1 MEGVEIVAGKVVSE
15 RNPDMDLDEEF
26 DKMYGDTGSAQ
37 EDADLDAEFEKTYG
51 QEPSSVPAASDHS
64 APLPSKDGDEG
75 EVVQMSH
82 EKPGPRAV
90 STTGGNEE
98 KVEQIAPN
106 LFMKGDLL
114 FDSENR
120 TVKPGQFVVLSRK
133 DGTSQLLSFNG
144 ANKDGK
150 PVFEDVRGVSSL
162 GADIAGRIDI
172 GEDDFDTMLAG
183 GKAKRSRSPLE
194 QVRLGLVA
202 ETGDEEKYAPGFVGT
217 ARAVVDRMLPYA
229 GRHSRDLSM
238 EQLKHLANIHEG
250 KLDGYAGKNDDERL
264 GVAAADAGLDYIRPG
279 ETREAYSMRIRAEA
293 DEMLK
298 KRSKAK
304 ELAGAELGQTEASAF
319 DKIVKGGVESGGYAL
334 EFALPGG
341 VFGKAGQVL
350 GMGRK
355 ALRVVSAL
363 GSAVPV
369 VAAESRSRYVENTT
383 PEYGVDEHGELERSA
398 APDSESE
405 AAYKAIGGAALDT
418 AVEIGLE
425 SATMGL
431 LRLVGK
437 PAGMALGKMTPRA
450 VKDLG
455 ERTFN
460 RFMASETGAALRS
473 INRARQDF
481 TSLTQINSPFGEL
494 MEENVQAFEKVLN
507 LDGKTSEY
515 KGFEKELK
523 DYWDRQAD
531 WDTQW
536 DIFYGLVAQ
545 LAIGAAKSTSDGLAS
560 RAATA
565 DARRDV
571 RMALARSGISEGAI
585 NSLTTK
591 QQKVLTE
598 MWRRY
603 SADPDALKDRAKN
616 LGISMR
622 AAVDELTSREG
633 IYMARSLEQRG
644 IAPEK
649 FAVQVGADGKPAFH
663 RMNRFASD
671 GKSVPMNAMVDEGH
685 GVTIVDQGDG
695 TFYVMNDQRGFTARM
710 ADGFAAAKQLA
721 DNEVMDNQRR
731 DADNEKK
738 AQYLANLAQ
747 GMYTGRDI
755 KVVPTEAALRWGL
768 ASAFKNGET
777 PFGLVDAAQVFDAD
791 GRLKQ
796 QGAGGFHTPDG
807 TVVVILDNVAS
818 PSEMERVLAHEA
830 TGHEGVE
837 SNTGRGENTVE
848 FIRNAK
854 ADGFE
859 RYKAGE
865 RARYV
870 SALVRS
876 GMGEEAANAVAD
888 EAMSTDSYQKE
899 AMARYAQGRLHR
911 PTWHERKKHEANEK
925 RRADG
930 ESVPFDQAD
939 MEVMLAK
946 AEEEG
951 RSPGGK
957 FDIGNADSG
966 VRYFETEQ
974 EAADE
979 TGDVRDEAPAQPE
992 QGAPEPAGGEAA
1004 RPVEAQPQGGEAP
1017 RHGAVEPA
1025 KTGSDVAEAPTEA
1038 PPPMRTEHDFLRVMH
1053 DNQKPVRVPVGEI
1066 ALPDTQFK
1074 EGADPKT
1081 GVVKGQELK
1090 GEYFESAENAVV
1102 VYVRKDGTKELVTGR
1117 HRFDLAKRNGKN
1129 DILARVFR
1137 EVDGYTPEDMRNLD
1151 AISNIIDEK
1160 GTEHDYIRYFDSAK
1174 PTRAE
1179 AESAGFLSRPKGRNA
1194 YELYEGATEG
1204 TRAAIDW
1211 SGSGADGLISPE
1223 QAGIIA
1229 KAAPRDAHPRNGA
1242 VQRILVKKA
1251 QDGLRGD
1258 RLAIV
1263 ARSLAEEAKRRKA
1276 PAADGETQLDL
1287 FTSEE
1292 DLALLA
1298 LEEKRA
1304 AKRVE
1309 KANEYGRVA
1318 SVLQTAMQKGG
1329 RLDLNKAYAREL
1341 GIKNPKDRKQLA
1353 DARQKALEK
1362 ADYWRNAVRL
1372 DEADKAALDAEL
1384 GIAPKENLE
1393 LESVTG
1399 DQIAEENRKRA
1410 EKEEIERRKAAPLKG
1425 GAGEVGQSLMDL
1437 GGAEGEDLFNRTQ
1450 RPEPVAEKSAEPA
1463 RPVKVAQA
1471 TASKAETA
1479 VFTGKDGTKEPIEGY
1494 VAPMEGDIAPKRE
1507 VVIQHDT
1514 GGEINARQKILGTVK
1529 SIGGDRVTVGYR
1541 DPWGNEQSDTFSR
1554 SEIVGVKPLPQTR
1567 ENGPVSAPKEA
1578 GATTP
1583 PRAAKPAEGRK
1594 SGDAEILKG
1603 FLTAETPAKPVAGG
1617 KMPKTPPKVKP
1628 TAEDVAKVEE
1638 GLRQNL
1644 SMLEDLAR
1652 IVDEAA
1658 PNVVKSM
1665 TDAQLAATLAD
1676 TRFNTLLDAADRELV
1691 LDEAAK
1697 RGITPPASPA
1707 TPSPKAPKTPS
1718 VRMKDEAAERKAK
1731 AALDAIDFDTPEL
1744 DGLKSK
1750 IRNGTILTEAD
1761 QRQFAEDI
1769 RKGRLR
1775 YPRFRADEIAAS
1787 TGKEHGKLW
1796 QYILSLESARMDG
1809 RRARGGSE
1817 VYGRA
1822 ASQVRR
1828 GGSEWGRV
1836 GTGSAQSPSVA
1847 YSQKYRKLDSGT
1859 ESEVFD
1865 TGDGWVVK
1873 VRQIHPLSIGDVI
1886 DELAKVVYHNYLFP
1900 GEKYVLDDIVRHEHD
1915 GYREFYLI
1923 LRQPFVTPKT
1933 ENGRIVQPTYA
1944 QIWQLMK
1951 SRPQGFTFMDLSSRP
1966 AETGEYGDYSSS
1978 DGDDGDAVPAVK
1990 KVAYNRQFVVY
2001 DFQPGRNT
2009 FIDAKT
2015 GKVRFIDPRIDIND
2029 PGAGFRYSKYGTRR
2043 KFDGEVDLD
2052 TPELGVDSTIVSGD
2066 EVRKTMPGYNRL
2078 DWSTHVDR
2086 TGYVG
2091 PRLEAQFQRLLKE
2104 RKGKGDGTVVF
2115 LAGGNGAGKS
2125 TVAAKIGNSHDF
2137 AIDSTLG
2144 NLEVAKKQIDAILAN
2159 GQTPEIHFVYR
2170 TTGQAL
2176 EGIAQRVK
2184 NGGHIVSPLSF
2195 ANSHVKSS
2203 ENLRLLSEAYG
2214 DKIHLHIYDNSVD
2227 GAPEITLKQL
2237 EAKGKPD
2244 HERIRESANYYLGHL
2259 REREEARSRSQ
2270 GGVAGGG
2277 AKGEVSKV
2285 DFDTPDF
2292 DPERFGK
2299 LVTGVGKLVDVLVES
2314 GHRDFKSLATYIYER
2329 DAEKYGRAK
2338 PVLRGIWNAVA
2349 RARGLSRVGD
2359 AEADS
2364 TFASVENPESQ
2375 ESKGDQARRIKSSD
2389 TQALILEDAKTS
2401 DGETQGL
2408 IEEELLS
2415 RGYVRNRV
2423 RMPNGTFRYR
2433 WHPKGK
2439 AVAEPLKTP
2448 VGREEAAG
2456 RGKMRPSA
2464 ETRSRAVSG
2473 ASDGATWRDAS
2484 GKERKWPGFVPP
2496 SSLAPKEG
2504 LYVAVQSGDGAV
2516 FIGKVA
2522 KVTEGGVELQP
2533 QDDEAARTFPLDAVV
2548 GVRDPAVP
2556 ARRRS
2561 VARPAGEVDF
2571 YTPGLYT
2578 GSAADYER
2586 PSLHYVGTGEGN
2598 QVYGWGLYASDRRGV
2613 AEGYANSDAK
2623 RRASTPDEMWPKYK
2637 GKFDSELEHDPVRTF
2652 ALKYVAREGSVDA
2665 AIQFLRTDD
2674 WTERADPKAR
2684 EAAEWLEKNRDD
2696 VTPPQTP
2703 SEHLYEQTWFTDRA
2717 PGDESHL
2724 LKWYEPVSEEQKA
2737 WIEEQAKKEGFV
2749 VGYSIRGEK
2758 YIAGPNVGGLAN
2770 SESGIMPEYWQTGED
2785 AYRAI
2790 GRLLGSPKAASEFLA
2805 RAGID
2810 GVKYPVDSYGK
2821 AVKDGDETGWNYV
2834 SFRDDNIRVD
2844 HKWADGEIQFDTP
2857 ELSPEGRRE
2866 HDEVVARYTNADG
2879 TKKPGWMKA
2888 PNGKPTKLTE
2898 RQWAQVRTPSFKKWF
2913 GDWERLAELYAA
2925 RDFALN
2931 SEPVAEVSGNDFQ
2944 KDPTGANTLIDRV
2957 ADYFAELGGK
2967 AESPDL
2973 GTVEL
2978 TRRGVKSSVAHG
2990 IGAKKAAAFAA
3001 VKDVIEKGVVFDRN
3015 DDWKGRGYATA
3026 AIAAPIRMGGKDYVC
3041 ELIVNRYKDRNA
3053 FYLHEVNL
3061 KEKLSDT
3068 IKTATGAV
3076 SIGEPARPVMSI
3088 IAQRLAEVNPASVS
3102 KVVDENGEPLVV
3114 WHGSEKRF
3122 SEFSNK
3128 LIGSHTD
3135 ANGHDGVGVWG
3146 RGHYFSDRKDLAE
3159 EYQRGNPDGQ
3169 TIATF
3174 LDIRNPM
3181 PKEEV
3186 LRIANEAWDYADP
3199 DGKNYYREYQRL
3211 IDESVRKNDYDGV
3224 MAKGKHATEYV
3235 AFSHNQIKSA
3245 TGNNGDFSR
3254 TKADINFDTPELDP
3268 MRRAEE
3274 VNTYARRYYERH
3286 KALRALESP
3295 TRESVMDAAEGR
3307 WQKFRRALQDK
3318 NLVIREVEE
3327 RLGVTD
3333 KRQSVYYA
3341 KDREFGLNEHQLG
3354 ELQRRRV
3361 EPIFDALAD
3370 VGVGQ
3375 EAFDLYLIARHAP
3388 YRNALVRGRNGT
3400 ENGSGMSDAD
3410 ADAVIGRFR
3419 ALGVEGELARI
3430 ADMVYDMND
3439 EALQRLV
3446 DSGRLSQ
3453 EDADGFRAAQA
3464 DYVPLRTDMEDADRD
3479 AFNTSTSGWK
3489 KNEFHAAKGRDTL
3502 ADSPL
3507 AWSIVQAERAIKAS
3521 NANVTRQAAAALVR
3535 HAEKIGKPIGEIV
3548 PAHKFNKRWAFD
3560 IGDEVWTADALKDR
3574 PDLIFFK
3581 EDGRLKAIKVDGG
3594 KNALGITFAKAVT
3607 DKDLVQFSKWFEW
3620 VPKLTR
3626 AMSAMRTQYVPTFIL
3641 RNMKADTLEAML
3653 NVFSE
3658 RGLRPGLSFGKRLL
3672 ASEWKNRKDV
3682 KDYFRTGEARGWMK
3696 EFVENGGLTGGGMA
3710 AEGFSEAAKRIQKT
3724 LRKHGGGA
3732 RGLAAAVPDAISLL
3746 NACAEYN
3753 TRLGIYTVLREEG
3766 VGVEDAIS
3774 YARDATVNFNRKGY
3788 LTPYTNAA
3796 FMFSNAAIQGM
3807 SRAFKSMGAK
3817 HGKGTLAALFMV
3829 GVIQTLLDHWLGD
3842 DDDREKKGLSNAKNM
3857 TEHDKQTS
3865 LGVPLP
3871 GGRRLKAQIR
3881 NPWALPVY
3889 LGRKTAELAIGA
3901 VSAARAAKDVASAV
3915 GGFITEP
3922 VGGNGFD
3929 SISQTWQTF
3938 APTLAD
3944 PLVQWMTGTDFK
3956 GDERLRKKW
3965 DDNLPS
3971 SWNGRRNTAA
3981 PYKWIAQGLNALSGG
3996 GEFRKGA
4003 FDTSP
4008 ENWQLL
4014 AETVLGGALTD
4025 LNRVASAVADAWDAA
4040 QGAKPDQVLRDV
4052 PFVRD
4057 TVTNMPDVSRRYYE
4071 SFDAYDADRTEFRG
4085 VKGADGRL
4093 AFAAR
4098 HPWVMDDRVKR
4109 LDKEIRE
4116 LGKMEQGLEKKGGEW
4131 VAAER
4136 TPKERLEF
4144 RRKRLAKMAEFVG
4157 IMEEKPSGR
4166 LPPDAEYR
4174 ILTQAFSE
4182 AKKEYETIQKDPLL
4196 ETKHRKSILDEM
4208 RGSNPLLVDKV
4219 RLDVEDEIKEVKK
4232 SESEL
4237 KKMREDGT
4245 PEKYLKDAEAN
4256 LQKLKDNVLK
4266 LIRENR
4272 RAE

>member
-15 RNPDMDLDEEF
+15 RNPEMDLDEEF
-26 DKMYGDTGSAQ
+26 NKMYGDTGSAQ

-51 QEPSSVPAASDHS
+51 QEPSSVPAASEDS
-64 APLPSKDGDEG
+64 TPLPSKDGDEG

-98 KVEQIAPN
+98 KVKPLRWEDGDGGEERLPDGERNQWGGN
-106 LFMKGDLL
+106 LRNEGRKVL
-114 FDSENR
+114 FR
-120 TVKPGQFVVLSRK
+120 R
-133 DGTSQLLSFNG
+133 
-144 ANKDGK
+144 NKDGK
-150 PVFEDVRGVSSL
+150 VIGYSTTSSMLVRHDDGKFAVVPTVVGGKELSQEEAVKHYAETGEHWGMADDEESAQKMAQEVHDTHMKGNQAKWNDWIHENWDKVSDEIRSDRGTAYEHEKRTAPDKTQKASAGVEYGKIALETAKGAGEGWIQGIGEGTQNVIHGGIDFVGSVLNSIGRGLGGTPTFRQVAGTDARTGKPTMWAVRRAPHKGETEDGKDERDAPRRWLDGIGDAIIDYAEGLKKRNDERFHASDEFFSNLAGDIMPIVATGGLATPTLVANGYADNYDNLYKQARESGKSHEEADRIASTGGVINAAIMGIVAKGPLKTWVGKRFGQNVARALGKSVMDGEANSMSGIVRSGTKWLFKNTVKDVGVSTVESGLLFGGQAAFNEGASEYARDEDIDPMKITMAGYEGAKSGVAMSLAMGGVQLIGQRAQYRRDVEDAAWKRTKSPRGATFNAMWFNEGTADLLKAEKDGTLKNGKRFRDLKDRSGLPSDMTAKEAEAYAKTLRSL
-162 GADIAGRIDI
+162 GFTEENLRFFRRDK
-172 GEDDFDTMLAG
+172 ENY
-183 GKAKRSRSPLE
+183 K
-194 QVRLGLVA
+194 RLGLR
-202 ETGDEEKYAPGFVGT
+202 EGDVSGVPMPDNPDVT
-217 ARAVVDRMLPYA
+217 LPP
-229 GRHSRDLSM
+229 
-238 EQLKHLANIHEG
+238 E
-250 KLDGYAGKNDDERL
+250 
-264 GVAAADAGLDYIRPG
+264 
-279 ETREAYSMRIRAEA
+279 
-293 DEMLK
+293 
-298 KRSKAK
+298 
-304 ELAGAELGQTEASAF
+304 AGASELMARE
-319 DKIVKGGVESGGYAL
+319 L
-334 EFALPGG
+334 
-341 VFGKAGQVL
+341 
-350 GMGRK
+350 
-355 ALRVVSAL
+355 
-363 GSAVPV
+363 
-369 VAAESRSRYVENTT
+369 RSRGIE
-383 PEYGVDEHGELERSA
+383 P
-398 APDSESE
+398 
-405 AAYKAIGGAALDT
+405 
-418 AVEIGLE
+418 
-425 SATMGL
+425 
-431 LRLVGK
+431 
-437 PAGMALGKMTPRA
+437 
-450 VKDLG
+450 VK
-455 ERTFN
+455 
-460 RFMASETGAALRS
+460 
-473 INRARQDF
+473 F
-481 TSLTQINSPFGEL
+481 TVPSQP
-494 MEENVQAFEKVLN
+494 
-507 LDGKTSEY
+507 
-515 KGFEKELK
+515 
-523 DYWDRQAD
+523 
-531 WDTQW
+531 
-536 DIFYGLVAQ
+536 
-545 LAIGAAKSTSDGLAS
+545 
-560 RAATA
+560 
-565 DARRDV
+565 
-571 RMALARSGISEGAI
+571 
-585 NSLTTK
+585 
-591 QQKVLTE
+591 
-598 MWRRY
+598 
-603 SADPDALKDRAKN
+603 
-616 LGISMR
+616 
-622 AAVDELTSREG
+622 
-633 IYMARSLEQRG
+633 
-644 IAPEK
+644 
-649 FAVQVGADGKPAFH
+649 GADGRPVP
-663 RMNRFASD
+663 RFTKVNVKDNYGGVNGVFNIAID
-671 GKSVPMNAMVDEGH
+671 ENAKVAIIDN
-685 GVTIVDQGDG
+685 GDG
-695 TFYVMNDQRGFTARM
+695 TYTAYDSYRNSET
-710 ADGFAAAKQLA
+710 ADSIDEAI
-721 DNEVMDNQRR
+721 E
-731 DADNEKK
+731 K
-738 AQYLANLAQ
+738 AQMLALIQQVQNSDRQ
-747 GMYTGRDI
+747 VKEQVIR
-755 KVVPTEAALRWGL
+755 TEAEKYGKWDTLYYP
-768 ASAFKNGET
+768 T
-777 PFGLVDAAQVFDAD
+777 
-791 GRLKQ
+791 
-796 QGAGGFHTPDG
+796 
-807 TVVVILDNVAS
+807 
-818 PSEMERVLAHEA
+818 ME
-830 TGHEGVE
+830 
-837 SNTGRGENTVE
+837 
-848 FIRNAK
+848 
-854 ADGFE
+854 D
-859 RYKAGE
+859 
-865 RARYV
+865 
-870 SALVRS
+870 
-876 GMGEEAANAVAD
+876 AANAVDKLIAENGGKWNGLTDTSFLRTPDKAGRDAFYVSDNRNGGKKHGVAFLILDNINGVEDIPRILGHEHVGHGGPNAEFGGSGGAVEFAENVRSKEFEAFKKDVVSGARSEVRARDMEAVNRNLGEVFAHYAAANLDREPSNLDKLVSAVNGAARKLKLRKTYSSAD
-888 EAMSTDSYQKE
+888 VKTM
-899 AMARYAQGRLHR
+899 MARWKTAGRGEGGIVEGR
-911 PTWHERKKHEANEK
+911 ADVPERFEFFPVEERKTTT
-925 RRADG
+925 
-930 ESVPFDQAD
+930 
-939 MEVMLAK
+939 EVK
-946 AEEEG
+946 
-951 RSPGGK
+951 
-957 FDIGNADSG
+957 
-966 VRYFETEQ
+966 
-974 EAADE
+974 DE
-979 TGDVRDEAPAQPE
+979 TGNVRDEAPAQPE

-1025 KTGSDVAEAPTEA
+1025 KTGSDAAEAPTEA

-1066 ALPDTQFK
+1066 TLPDTQFK

-1137 EVDGYTPEDMRNLD
+1137 EADGYTPEDMRNLD

-1160 GTEHDYIRYFDSAK
+1160 GTEHDYIRYFENAK
-1174 PTRAE
+1174 PSRAAAE
-1179 AESAGFLSRPKGRNA
+1179 AAGFLSRSKGRLA
-1194 YELYEGATEG
+1194 FELYEGATEG

-1304 AKRVE
+1304 AKRVQ

-1450 RPEPVAEKSAEPA
+1450 RQEPVAEKSAEPA

-1494 VAPMEGDIAPKRE
+1494 VAPREGDIAPKRE
-1507 VVIQHDT
+1507 VVVQHDT

-1541 DPWGNEQSDTFSR
+1541 DPWGNEQADTFSR

-1578 GATTP
+1578 EATTP

-1594 SGDAEILKG
+1594 SGDAEVLKEN
-1603 FLTAETPAKPVAGG
+1603 LTAETPAKPVDGDETSATPKPLDGYLAG
-1617 KMPKTPPKVKP
+1617 KKPIETHRITQSAAKAKPPAAEKPENTTGGGSAADAGRDARKVVG
-1628 TAEDVAKVEE
+1628 TDYTVARARELLREDVE
-1638 GLRQNL
+1638 
-1644 SMLEDLAR
+1644 AR
-1652 IVDEAA
+1652 IADAAEELGADLRVVGVDLHGSRVRGDARPDSDLDLVVEYEGDAREDDLFDALNADPIDFHGIRVDVNPIRADKTGTLAEYMARSDGYDREKLAAKPAA
-1658 PNVVKSM
+1658 PK
-1665 TDAQLAATLAD
+1665 
-1676 TRFNTLLDAADRELV
+1676 
-1691 LDEAAK
+1691 
-1697 RGITPPASPA
+1697 
-1707 TPSPKAPKTPS
+1707 PKAKAPS
-1718 VRMKDEAAERKAK
+1718 VRMKDEEAERKAK
-1731 AALDAIDFDTPEL
+1731 AALDAIDFD
-1744 DGLKSK
+1744 K
-1750 IRNGTILTEAD
+1750 
-1761 QRQFAEDI
+1761 
-1769 RKGRLR
+1769 
-1775 YPRFRADEIAAS
+1775 
-1787 TGKEHGKLW
+1787 
-1796 QYILSLESARMDG
+1796 
-1809 RRARGGSE
+1809 
-1817 VYGRA
+1817 
-1822 ASQVRR
+1822 
-1828 GGSEWGRV
+1828 
-1836 GTGSAQSPSVA
+1836 
-1847 YSQKYRKLDSGT
+1847 
-1859 ESEVFD
+1859 
-1865 TGDGWVVK
+1865 
-1873 VRQIHPLSIGDVI
+1873 
-1886 DELAKVVYHNYLFP
+1886 
-1900 GEKYVLDDIVRHEHD
+1900 
-1915 GYREFYLI
+1915 
-1923 LRQPFVTPKT
+1923 
-1933 ENGRIVQPTYA
+1933 
-1944 QIWQLMK
+1944 
-1951 SRPQGFTFMDLSSRP
+1951 
-1966 AETGEYGDYSSS
+1966 
-1978 DGDDGDAVPAVK
+1978 
-1990 KVAYNRQFVVY
+1990 
-2001 DFQPGRNT
+2001 
-2009 FIDAKT
+2009 
-2015 GKVRFIDPRIDIND
+2015 
-2029 PGAGFRYSKYGTRR
+2029 
-2043 KFDGEVDLD
+2043 
-2052 TPELGVDSTIVSGD
+2052 PELGVREKQTALSGGTSRNQNPSGN
-2066 EVRKTMPGYNRL
+2066 EYGRKWKIFRPGTRN
-2078 DWSTHVDR
+2078 VDIGAGR
-2086 TGYVG
+2086 FDKAT
-2091 PRLEAQFQRLLKE
+2091 Q
-2104 RKGKGDGTVVF
+2104 F
-2115 LAGGNGAGKS
+2115 LADIGVENIPFDPVNRDGETNRRAAESVRANPADTATVHNVLNVIDNDSVMEGIVNQAARAIKKNGSAIFTIYEGNRSGVGARTRDGYQRN
-2125 TVAAKIGNSHDF
+2125 AKARSYEPTIKKFFGSVETHGN
-2137 AIDSTLG
+2137 
-2144 NLEVAKKQIDAILAN
+2144 VILARRPKDIGPAFWAFDSSFEN
-2159 GQTPEIHFVYR
+2159 GI
-2170 TTGQAL
+2170 
-2176 EGIAQRVK
+2176 
-2184 NGGHIVSPLSF
+2184 
-2195 ANSHVKSS
+2195 
-2203 ENLRLLSEAYG
+2203 
-2214 DKIHLHIYDNSVD
+2214 
-2227 GAPEITLKQL
+2227 
-2237 EAKGKPD
+2237 
-2244 HERIRESANYYLGHL
+2244 
-2259 REREEARSRSQ
+2259 
-2270 GGVAGGG
+2270 
-2277 AKGEVSKV
+2277 

-2314 GHRDFKSLATYIYER
+2314 GHREFKALATYIYER

-2338 PVLRGIWNAVA
+2338 PVLQAIWNAVA

-2375 ESKGDQARRIKSSD
+2375 ESKEDQARRIKSSD

-2433 WHPKGK
+2433 WHPKGN

-2464 ETRSRAVSG
+2464 RTRSRAVSV

-2496 SSLAPKEG
+2496 SALLPKEG

-2548 GVRDPAVP
+2548 GVRDPAAP

-2898 RQWAQVRTPSFKKWF
+2898 RQWVQVRTPSFKKWF

-3076 SIGEPARPVMSI
+3076 SIGESARPVMSI

-3114 WHGSEKRF
+3114 YRGA
-3122 SEFSNK
+3122 EFDPLAQEPGK
-3128 LIGSHTD
+3128 GIIRPEAYFTADPEYARQYTG
-3135 ANGHDGVGVWG
+3135 NGGKVRAYYLNIRRPFDI
-3146 RGHYFSDRKDLAE
+3146 RDPECLNDLRKVYPDHE
-3159 EYQRGNPDGQ
+3159 FQRGTSGALDWAEASVVDGE
-3169 TIATF
+3169 F
-3174 LDIRNPM
+3174 L
-3181 PKEEV
+3181 EE
-3186 LRIANEAWDYADP
+3186 NFGD
-3199 DGKNYYREYQRL
+3199 K
-3211 IDESVRKNDYDGV
+3211 YDGIIYDEGGV
-3224 MAKGKHATEYV
+3224 PTDSGAKHRGVSFVPVYGGA
-3235 AFSHNQIKSA
+3235 QIKSA
-3245 TGNNGDFSR
+3245 TDNTGAFDAANP
-3254 TKADINFDTPELDP
+3254 DIRFDSPELDP

-3286 KALRALESP
+3286 KALHALESP

-3307 WQKFRRALQDK
+3307 WQKLRRALQDK

-3333 KRQSVYYA
+3333 KKQSVYYA

-4245 PEKYLKDAEAN
+4245 PEKYLKDAETN

>member
-1 MEGVEIVAGKVVSE
+1 M
-15 RNPDMDLDEEF
+15 
-26 DKMYGDTGSAQ
+26 
-37 EDADLDAEFEKTYG
+37 
-51 QEPSSVPAASDHS
+51 
-64 APLPSKDGDEG
+64 
-75 EVVQMSH
+75 
-82 EKPGPRAV
+82 
-90 STTGGNEE
+90 
-98 KVEQIAPN
+98 
-106 LFMKGDLL
+106 
-114 FDSENR
+114 
-120 TVKPGQFVVLSRK
+120 
-133 DGTSQLLSFNG
+133 
-144 ANKDGK
+144 
-150 PVFEDVRGVSSL
+150 
-162 GADIAGRIDI
+162 
-172 GEDDFDTMLAG
+172 
-183 GKAKRSRSPLE
+183 
-194 QVRLGLVA
+194 
-202 ETGDEEKYAPGFVGT
+202 
-217 ARAVVDRMLPYA
+217 
-229 GRHSRDLSM
+229 
-238 EQLKHLANIHEG
+238 
-250 KLDGYAGKNDDERL
+250 
-264 GVAAADAGLDYIRPG
+264 
-279 ETREAYSMRIRAEA
+279 
-293 DEMLK
+293 
-298 KRSKAK
+298 
-304 ELAGAELGQTEASAF
+304 
-319 DKIVKGGVESGGYAL
+319 
-334 EFALPGG
+334 
-341 VFGKAGQVL
+341 
-350 GMGRK
+350 
-355 ALRVVSAL
+355 
-363 GSAVPV
+363 
-369 VAAESRSRYVENTT
+369 
-383 PEYGVDEHGELERSA
+383 
-398 APDSESE
+398 
-405 AAYKAIGGAALDT
+405 
-418 AVEIGLE
+418 
-425 SATMGL
+425 
-431 LRLVGK
+431 
-437 PAGMALGKMTPRA
+437 
-450 VKDLG
+450 
-455 ERTFN
+455 
-460 RFMASETGAALRS
+460 
-473 INRARQDF
+473 
-481 TSLTQINSPFGEL
+481 
-494 MEENVQAFEKVLN
+494 
-507 LDGKTSEY
+507 
-515 KGFEKELK
+515 
-523 DYWDRQAD
+523 
-531 WDTQW
+531 
-536 DIFYGLVAQ
+536 
-545 LAIGAAKSTSDGLAS
+545 
-560 RAATA
+560 
-565 DARRDV
+565 
-571 RMALARSGISEGAI
+571 
-585 NSLTTK
+585 
-591 QQKVLTE
+591 
-598 MWRRY
+598 
-603 SADPDALKDRAKN
+603 
-616 LGISMR
+616 
-622 AAVDELTSREG
+622 
-633 IYMARSLEQRG
+633 
-644 IAPEK
+644 
-649 FAVQVGADGKPAFH
+649 
-663 RMNRFASD
+663 
-671 GKSVPMNAMVDEGH
+671 
-685 GVTIVDQGDG
+685 
-695 TFYVMNDQRGFTARM
+695 
-710 ADGFAAAKQLA
+710 
-721 DNEVMDNQRR
+721 
-731 DADNEKK
+731 
-738 AQYLANLAQ
+738 
-747 GMYTGRDI
+747 
-755 KVVPTEAALRWGL
+755 
-768 ASAFKNGET
+768 
-777 PFGLVDAAQVFDAD
+777 
-791 GRLKQ
+791 
-796 QGAGGFHTPDG
+796 
-807 TVVVILDNVAS
+807 
-818 PSEMERVLAHEA
+818 
-830 TGHEGVE
+830 
-837 SNTGRGENTVE
+837 
-848 FIRNAK
+848 
-854 ADGFE
+854 
-859 RYKAGE
+859 
-865 RARYV
+865 
-870 SALVRS
+870 
-876 GMGEEAANAVAD
+876 
-888 EAMSTDSYQKE
+888 
-899 AMARYAQGRLHR
+899 
-911 PTWHERKKHEANEK
+911 
-925 RRADG
+925 
-930 ESVPFDQAD
+930 
-939 MEVMLAK
+939 
-946 AEEEG
+946 
-951 RSPGGK
+951 
-957 FDIGNADSG
+957 
-966 VRYFETEQ
+966 
-974 EAADE
+974 
-979 TGDVRDEAPAQPE
+979 
-992 QGAPEPAGGEAA
+992 
-1004 RPVEAQPQGGEAP
+1004 
-1017 RHGAVEPA
+1017 
-1025 KTGSDVAEAPTEA
+1025 
-1038 PPPMRTEHDFLRVMH
+1038 
-1053 DNQKPVRVPVGEI
+1053 
-1066 ALPDTQFK
+1066 
-1074 EGADPKT
+1074 
-1081 GVVKGQELK
+1081 
-1090 GEYFESAENAVV
+1090 
-1102 VYVRKDGTKELVTGR
+1102 
-1117 HRFDLAKRNGKN
+1117 
-1129 DILARVFR
+1129 
-1137 EVDGYTPEDMRNLD
+1137 
-1151 AISNIIDEK
+1151 
-1160 GTEHDYIRYFDSAK
+1160 
-1174 PTRAE
+1174 
-1179 AESAGFLSRPKGRNA
+1179 
-1194 YELYEGATEG
+1194 
-1204 TRAAIDW
+1204 
-1211 SGSGADGLISPE
+1211 
-1223 QAGIIA
+1223 
-1229 KAAPRDAHPRNGA
+1229 
-1242 VQRILVKKA
+1242 
-1251 QDGLRGD
+1251 
-1258 RLAIV
+1258 
-1263 ARSLAEEAKRRKA
+1263 
-1276 PAADGETQLDL
+1276 
-1287 FTSEE
+1287 
-1292 DLALLA
+1292 
-1298 LEEKRA
+1298 
-1304 AKRVE
+1304 
-1309 KANEYGRVA
+1309 
-1318 SVLQTAMQKGG
+1318 
-1329 RLDLNKAYAREL
+1329 
-1341 GIKNPKDRKQLA
+1341 
-1353 DARQKALEK
+1353 
-1362 ADYWRNAVRL
+1362 RL

-1463 RPVKVAQA
+1463 RPVKGAQA

-1507 VVIQHDT
+1507 VVVQHDT

-1567 ENGPVSAPKEA
+1567 ENGPVSAPK
-1578 GATTP
+1578 GTVATTP
-1583 PRAAKPAEGRK
+1583 PRAAKPAEGRE
-1594 SGDAEILKG
+1594 S
-1603 FLTAETPAKPVAGG
+1603 
-1617 KMPKTPPKVKP
+1617 
-1628 TAEDVAKVEE
+1628 
-1638 GLRQNL
+1638 RQ
-1644 SMLEDLAR
+1644 
-1652 IVDEAA
+1652 VDEKPAPKPAA
-1658 PNVVKSM
+1658 PK
-1665 TDAQLAATLAD
+1665 
-1676 TRFNTLLDAADRELV
+1676 
-1691 LDEAAK
+1691 
-1697 RGITPPASPA
+1697 
-1707 TPSPKAPKTPS
+1707 PKAKTPS

-1761 QRQFAEDI
+1761 QRQFAEDV
-1769 RKGRLR
+1769 RKGRMR

-1847 YSQKYRKLDSGT
+1847 YSPKYKKLDSGT

-1900 GEKYVLDDIVRHEHD
+1900 DEKYVLDDIVRHEHD

-2043 KFDGEVDLD
+2043 KFDGEVDFD
-2052 TPELGVDSTIVSGD
+2052 TPELGVGSTIVSGD

-2091 PRLEAQFQRLLKE
+2091 PRLEAQFRRLLKE

-2125 TVAAKIGNSHDF
+2125 TVVAKIGNSHDF
-2137 AIDSTLG
+2137 TIDSTLG

-2195 ANSHVKSS
+2195 ANSHVKSR

-2237 EAKGKPD
+2237 EAKGKPG

-2277 AKGEVSKV
+2277 AKGEASQV
-2285 DFDTPDF
+2285 DFDTPEF
-2292 DPERFGK
+2292 DPEKFGK

-2338 PVLRGIWNAVA
+2338 PVLRNVWNQIADL
-2349 RARGLSRVGD
+2349 RGLDEVSRKD
-2359 AEADS
+2359 AERVFGIIEAQEKEAEHGADS
-2364 TFASVENPESQ
+2364 RGQHGVDAAEPAASE
-2375 ESKGDQARRIKSSD
+2375 GDQARRIKSSD

-2439 AVAEPLKTP
+2439 SVAEPLKTP
-2448 VGREEAAG
+2448 VGREEAVG

-2533 QDDEAARTFPLDAVV
+2533 QDDEAARTFPLNAVV

-2578 GSAADYER
+2578 GSATDYER

-2674 WTERADPKAR
+2674 WTERAAPKAR

-2724 LKWYEPVSEEQKA
+2724 LKWYEMDNLKPGNLLHEQLK
-2737 WIEEQAKKEGFV
+2737 WIRRQAKAEGV
-2749 VGYSIRGEK
+2749 KLPRDLGSYGMDVYET
-2758 YIAGPNVGGLAN
+2758 VAN
-2770 SESGIMPEYWQTGED
+2770 
-2785 AYRAI
+2785 A
-2790 GRLLGSPKAASEFLA
+2790 LGSPKAASEFLA

-2821 AVKDGDETGWNYV
+2821 AVKDGDEAGWNYV

-2844 HKWADGEIQFDTP
+2844 HKWTDGEIQFDTP
-2857 ELSPEGRRE
+2857 ELSPEWRRE
-2866 HDEVVARYTNADG
+2866 HGAVVARYTNADG

-2898 RQWAQVRTPSFKKWF
+2898 RQWVQVRTPSFKKWF
-2913 GDWERLAELYAA
+2913 GDWERLAELHAA

-2931 SEPVAEVSGNDFQ
+2931 GEPVAEVSGNDFQ

-3102 KVVDENGEPLVV
+3102 KVVDENGEPRVV
-3114 WHGSEKRF
+3114 YHGHVDDFTVFKPSERG
-3122 SEFSNK
+3122 K
-3128 LIGSHTD
+3128 LGKGVYLSAYKEKAGRYSRIKGKFGY
-3135 ANGHDGVGVWG
+3135 GHEKVMSLFV
-3146 RGHYFSDRKDLAE
+3146 
-3159 EYQRGNPDGQ
+3159 N
-3169 TIATF
+3169 
-3174 LDIRNPM
+3174 IRNPYVGSG
-3181 PKEEV
+3181 ERYDEG
-3186 LRIANEAWDYADP
+3186 LRNALTDN
-3199 DGKNYYREYQRL
+3199 
-3211 IDESVRKNDYDGV
+3211 SYDGIISDKNMV
-3224 MAKGKHATEYV
+3224 EIV
-3235 AFSHNQIKSA
+3235 ARNPAQVKSA
-3245 TGNNGDFSR
+3245 TDNTGAFAPANPDIMFDTPELAAESHSRSALADIAAGKPYGILHNPKYGVIRYPLGRAGKGGEGFLHIVEHRMNGGASLDDAIDVAIKVGKAAEIGEETLSRYNTHHLDSNGVRAIIAEMPDHTKVITGYEIDADEKAAANRRAAELAPPPHVSSEEVIAHLREIVSQSAAGRNGVSAADDAAYMDAVRRGDMETARRLLKAAWERSGYSPDTSYKDAHAAPSAPVEAKDFKNVEALNEARDEGWDLNLWAIAKGITGQPDDFFSERGPRLYMYDDAAGRETQAAIASAIQSIRGGNDKTRVIVYRAVPNDEKLDGLQSGGQWVSPSKTYAENHGKSRFGDGAYRIVREVVRAENLWWDGNDAREWGYDDGRQYVYRNAENGMKLATVTYDDAGNVIPLSQRFDAS
-3254 TKADINFDTPELDP
+3254 KSDINFDSPELDP

-3333 KRQSVYYA
+3333 KKQSVYYA

-3388 YRNALVRGRNGT
+3388 YRNALVRGRNGA

-3548 PAHKFNKRWAFD
+3548 PAHRFNKRWAFD
-3560 IGDEVWTADALKDR
+3560 IGGEVWTADALKDR

-3607 DKDLVQFSKWFEW
+3607 DKDVVRFNE
-3620 VPKLTR
+3620 KLNWINKIVGLL
-3626 AMSAMRTQYVPTFIL
+3626 SAMRTQFVPTFIL
-3641 RNMKADTLEAML
+3641 RNLKSDTMEVLPNMIG
-3653 NVFSE
+3653 E
-3658 RGLRPGLSFGKRLL
+3658 RGAKEAIKFMGRKLVNQFRDL
-3672 ASEWKNRKDV
+3672 KDV
-3682 KDYFRTGEARGWMK
+3682 AAYFRTGEARGWMK

-3710 AEGFSEAAKRIQKT
+3710 AEGFSEATRRIETMLKASRGGTGKKVVMSLAKVIPFLNELSEYSTRLGVYST
-3724 LRKHGGGA
+3724 LRK
-3732 RGLAAAVPDAISLL
+3732 
-3746 NACAEYN
+3746 
-3753 TRLGIYTVLREEG
+3753 EG

-3774 YARDATVNFNRKGY
+3774 YARDITVNFNRKGEW
-3788 LTPYTNAA
+3788 TPITNAS
-3796 FMFSNAAIQGM
+3796 FMFSNARLQGQ
-3807 SRAFKSMGAK
+3807 SRFLSSLRGE
-3817 HGKGTLAALFMV
+3817 HGWQVAVYGLLV
-3829 GVIQTLLDHWLGD
+3829 GVIGFYLKRLFGN
-3842 DDDREKKGLSNAKNM
+3842 DDDRERAGQSNARNISDHEKLNNIII
-3857 TEHDKQTS
+3857 
-3865 LGVPLP
+3865 PLP
-3871 GGRRLKAQIR
+3871 GGTYFKWQNRSPINTLSFIAEKSLE
-3881 NPWALPVY
+3881 ALY
-3889 LGRKTAELAIGA
+3889 GETTAEK
-3901 VSAARAAKDVASAV
+3901 AAVASIKALADESV
-3915 GGFITEP
+3915 AFFGGP
-3922 VGGNGFD
+3922 GFD
-3929 SISQTWQTF
+3929 SAQT
-3938 APTLAD
+3938 AIPTQIGRTYY
-3944 PLVQWMTGTDFK
+3944 QWKVGVDFK
-3956 GDERLRKKW
+3956 DDPRLRRKW
-3965 DDNLPS
+3965 NENLPD
-3971 SWNGRRNTAA
+3971 SWNGKANT
-3981 PYKWIAQGLNALSGG
+3981 PEPFKWFSKTLNRATGG
-3996 GEFRKGA
+3996 SQYRKGWL
-4003 FDTSP
+4003 DTSP

-4014 AETVLGGALTD
+4014 ADYLLGGVGTD
-4025 LNRVASAVADAWDAA
+4025 IGRVATTAQNMVLAA
-4040 QGAKPDQVLRDV
+4040 HGAKPDQVLRDV

-4071 SFDAYDADRTEFRG
+4071 SFDEYDADRTEFRG
-4085 VKGADGRL
+4085 VRGADGRL

-4157 IMEEKPSGR
+4157 IMEEKPSDR

-4174 ILTQAFSE
+4174 ILTQAFSD
-4182 AKKEYETIQKDPLL
+4182 AKKEYETIQKDPLV
-4196 ETKHRKSILDEM
+4196 ETKHKKSILDEM
-4208 RGSNPLLVDKV
+4208 RGSNPLLADKV
-4219 RLDVEDEIKEVKK
+4219 RWAVDAHVKAVNK
-4232 SESEL
+4232 LESEL
-4237 KKMREDGT
+4237 KAYREKGA
-4245 PEKYLKDAEAN
+4245 PEKYLKDAETN

>member
-1 MEGVEIVAGKVVSE
+1 
-15 RNPDMDLDEEF
+15 MDLDEEF

-37 EDADLDAEFEKTYG
+37 EDADLDAEFEKMYG
-51 QEPSSVPAASDHS
+51 QVPSSVPAASEDS

-98 KVEQIAPN
+98 KVKPLRWEDGDGGEECLPDGERNQWGGN
-106 LFMKGDLL
+106 LRNEGRKVL
-114 FDSENR
+114 FR
-120 TVKPGQFVVLSRK
+120 R
-133 DGTSQLLSFNG
+133 
-144 ANKDGK
+144 NKDGK
-150 PVFEDVRGVSSL
+150 VIGYSTTSSMLVRHDDGKFAVVPTVVGGKELSQEEAVKHYAETGEHWGMADDEESAQKMAQEVHDTHMKGNQAKWNDWIHENWDKVSDEIRSDRGTAYEHEKRTAPDKTQKASAGVEYGKIALETAKGAGEGWIQGIDEGTQNVIHGGIDFVGSVLNSIGRGLGGTPTFRQVSGTDARTGKPTMWAVRRAPHKGETEDGKDERDAPRRWLDGIGDAIIDYAEGLKKRNDERFHASDEFFSNLAGDIMPIVATGGLATPTLVANGYADNYDNLYKQARESGKSHEEADRIASTGGVINAAIMGVVAKGPLKTWVGKRFGQNVARALGKSVMDGEANSMSGIVRSGTKWLFKNTVKDVGVSTVESGLLFGGQAAFNEGASEYARGEDVDPMKITMAGYEGAKSGVAMSLAMGGVQLIGQRAQYRRDVEDAAWKRTKSPRGATFNAMWFNEGTADLLKAEKDGTLKNGKRFRDLKDRSGLPSDMTAKEAEAYAKTLRSL
-162 GADIAGRIDI
+162 GFTEENLRFFRRDK
-172 GEDDFDTMLAG
+172 ENY
-183 GKAKRSRSPLE
+183 K
-194 QVRLGLVA
+194 RLGLR
-202 ETGDEEKYAPGFVGT
+202 EGDVSGVPMPDNPDVT
-217 ARAVVDRMLPYA
+217 LPP
-229 GRHSRDLSM
+229 
-238 EQLKHLANIHEG
+238 E
-250 KLDGYAGKNDDERL
+250 
-264 GVAAADAGLDYIRPG
+264 
-279 ETREAYSMRIRAEA
+279 
-293 DEMLK
+293 
-298 KRSKAK
+298 
-304 ELAGAELGQTEASAF
+304 AGASELMARE
-319 DKIVKGGVESGGYAL
+319 L
-334 EFALPGG
+334 
-341 VFGKAGQVL
+341 
-350 GMGRK
+350 
-355 ALRVVSAL
+355 
-363 GSAVPV
+363 
-369 VAAESRSRYVENTT
+369 RSRGIE
-383 PEYGVDEHGELERSA
+383 P
-398 APDSESE
+398 
-405 AAYKAIGGAALDT
+405 
-418 AVEIGLE
+418 
-425 SATMGL
+425 
-431 LRLVGK
+431 
-437 PAGMALGKMTPRA
+437 
-450 VKDLG
+450 VK
-455 ERTFN
+455 
-460 RFMASETGAALRS
+460 
-473 INRARQDF
+473 F
-481 TSLTQINSPFGEL
+481 TVPSQP
-494 MEENVQAFEKVLN
+494 
-507 LDGKTSEY
+507 
-515 KGFEKELK
+515 
-523 DYWDRQAD
+523 
-531 WDTQW
+531 
-536 DIFYGLVAQ
+536 
-545 LAIGAAKSTSDGLAS
+545 
-560 RAATA
+560 
-565 DARRDV
+565 
-571 RMALARSGISEGAI
+571 
-585 NSLTTK
+585 
-591 QQKVLTE
+591 
-598 MWRRY
+598 
-603 SADPDALKDRAKN
+603 
-616 LGISMR
+616 
-622 AAVDELTSREG
+622 
-633 IYMARSLEQRG
+633 
-644 IAPEK
+644 
-649 FAVQVGADGKPAFH
+649 GADGRPVP
-663 RMNRFASD
+663 RFTKVNVKDNYGGVNGVFNIAID
-671 GKSVPMNAMVDEGH
+671 ENAKVAIIDN
-685 GVTIVDQGDG
+685 GDG
-695 TFYVMNDQRGFTARM
+695 TYTAYDSYRNSET
-710 ADGFAAAKQLA
+710 ADSIDEAI
-721 DNEVMDNQRR
+721 E
-731 DADNEKK
+731 K
-738 AQYLANLAQ
+738 AQMLALIQQVQNSDRQ
-747 GMYTGRDI
+747 VKEQVIR
-755 KVVPTEAALRWGL
+755 TEAEKYGKWDTLYYP
-768 ASAFKNGET
+768 T
-777 PFGLVDAAQVFDAD
+777 
-791 GRLKQ
+791 
-796 QGAGGFHTPDG
+796 
-807 TVVVILDNVAS
+807 
-818 PSEMERVLAHEA
+818 ME
-830 TGHEGVE
+830 
-837 SNTGRGENTVE
+837 
-848 FIRNAK
+848 
-854 ADGFE
+854 D
-859 RYKAGE
+859 
-865 RARYV
+865 
-870 SALVRS
+870 
-876 GMGEEAANAVAD
+876 AANAVDKLIAENGGKWNGLTDTSFLRTPDKAGRDAFYVSDNRNGGKKHGVAFLILDNINGVEDIPRILGHEHVGHGGPNAEFGGSGGAVEFAENIRSKEFEAFKKDVVAGARSEVRARDMEAVNRNLGEVFAHYAAANLDSEPSNLDKLVSAVNGAARKLKLRKTYSSAD
-888 EAMSTDSYQKE
+888 VKTM
-899 AMARYAQGRLHR
+899 MARWKTAGRGEGGIVEGR
-911 PTWHERKKHEANEK
+911 ADVPERFEFFPVEERKTTT
-925 RRADG
+925 
-930 ESVPFDQAD
+930 
-939 MEVMLAK
+939 EVK
-946 AEEEG
+946 
-951 RSPGGK
+951 
-957 FDIGNADSG
+957 
-966 VRYFETEQ
+966 
-974 EAADE
+974 DE

-1025 KTGSDVAEAPTEA
+1025 KTGSDAAEAPTEA

-1137 EVDGYTPEDMRNLD
+1137 ESDGYTPEDMRNLD

-1229 KAAPRDAHPRNGA
+1229 KAAPRNAHPRNGA

-1263 ARSLAEEAKRRKA
+1263 ARSLAEEAKRRKT

-1372 DEADKAALDAEL
+1372 DEADKEALDAEL

-1463 RPVKVAQA
+1463 RPVKGAQA
-1471 TASKAETA
+1471 TAPKAEAAEKPAPAMPTPETTTLLETEKERYIAFQGAHNAFDKVFREAKGDLSASSVQPFVEELKA
-1479 VFTGKDGTKEPIEGY
+1479 VIAASPTKELQRR
-1494 VAPMEGDIAPKRE
+1494 DKSLKR
-1507 VVIQHDT
+1507 IDT
-1514 GGEINARQKILGTVK
+1514 GREEDSYHHVRQMIAEELK
-1529 SIGGDRVTVGYR
+1529 R
-1541 DPWGNEQSDTFSR
+1541 
-1554 SEIVGVKPLPQTR
+1554 R

-1578 GATTP
+1578 EATTP

-1594 SGDAEILKG
+1594 SGDTAVVKES
-1603 FLTAETPAKPVAGG
+1603 LTTETTTKPVGSG
-1617 KMPKTPPKVKP
+1617 KTP
-1628 TAEDVAKVEE
+1628 E
-1638 GLRQNL
+1638 
-1644 SMLEDLAR
+1644 
-1652 IVDEAA
+1652 
-1658 PNVVKSM
+1658 
-1665 TDAQLAATLAD
+1665 
-1676 TRFNTLLDAADRELV
+1676 
-1691 LDEAAK
+1691 
-1697 RGITPPASPA
+1697 
-1707 TPSPKAPKTPS
+1707 
-1718 VRMKDEAAERKAK
+1718 
-1731 AALDAIDFDTPEL
+1731 
-1744 DGLKSK
+1744 
-1750 IRNGTILTEAD
+1750 
-1761 QRQFAEDI
+1761 
-1769 RKGRLR
+1769 
-1775 YPRFRADEIAAS
+1775 
-1787 TGKEHGKLW
+1787 
-1796 QYILSLESARMDG
+1796 
-1809 RRARGGSE
+1809 
-1817 VYGRA
+1817 
-1822 ASQVRR
+1822 
-1828 GGSEWGRV
+1828 
-1836 GTGSAQSPSVA
+1836 
-1847 YSQKYRKLDSGT
+1847 
-1859 ESEVFD
+1859 
-1865 TGDGWVVK
+1865 
-1873 VRQIHPLSIGDVI
+1873 
-1886 DELAKVVYHNYLFP
+1886 
-1900 GEKYVLDDIVRHEHD
+1900 
-1915 GYREFYLI
+1915 
-1923 LRQPFVTPKT
+1923 
-1933 ENGRIVQPTYA
+1933 
-1944 QIWQLMK
+1944 
-1951 SRPQGFTFMDLSSRP
+1951 
-1966 AETGEYGDYSSS
+1966 
-1978 DGDDGDAVPAVK
+1978 
-1990 KVAYNRQFVVY
+1990 
-2001 DFQPGRNT
+2001 
-2009 FIDAKT
+2009 
-2015 GKVRFIDPRIDIND
+2015 
-2029 PGAGFRYSKYGTRR
+2029 
-2043 KFDGEVDLD
+2043 
-2052 TPELGVDSTIVSGD
+2052 DSTIVSGD

-2104 RKGKGDGTVVF
+2104 RKGKGNGTVVF

-2125 TVAAKIGNSHDF
+2125 TSVSAAELRNADF
-2137 AIDSTLG
+2137 VIDSTLG
-2144 NLEVAKKQIDAILAN
+2144 NLDVAKRQIDAILAN
-2159 GQTPEIHFVYR
+2159 GQTPVIHFVYR
-2170 TTGQAL
+2170 TPGQAL

-2195 ANSHVKSS
+2195 ANSHVKSR
-2203 ENLRLLSEAYG
+2203 ENLRLLSDAYG
-2214 DKIHLHIYDNSVD
+2214 DKIQLRIYDNSVE

-2244 HERIRESANYYLGHL
+2244 HARIRESANYFLGHL
-2259 REREEARSRSQ
+2259 RDRETAISGNK

-2277 AKGEVSKV
+2277 AKG
-2285 DFDTPDF
+2285 
-2292 DPERFGK
+2292 
-2299 LVTGVGKLVDVLVES
+2299 
-2314 GHRDFKSLATYIYER
+2314 
-2329 DAEKYGRAK
+2329 
-2338 PVLRGIWNAVA
+2338 
-2349 RARGLSRVGD
+2349 ARGQVDGAVPAS
-2359 AEADS
+2359 EADR
-2364 TFASVENPESQ
+2364 
-2375 ESKGDQARRIKSSD
+2375 QAEPS
-2389 TQALILEDAKTS
+2389 
-2401 DGETQGL
+2401 
-2408 IEEELLS
+2408 
-2415 RGYVRNRV
+2415 
-2423 RMPNGTFRYR
+2423 
-2433 WHPKGK
+2433 PK
-2439 AVAEPLKTP
+2439 PLKTP

-2674 WTERADPKAR
+2674 WTERAAPKAR

-2724 LKWYEPVSEEQKA
+2724 LKWYGKVTASQKKWIKAQAEREGLDVSNII
-2737 WIEEQAKKEGFV
+2737 WD
-2749 VGYSIRGEK
+2749 
-2758 YIAGPNVGGLAN
+2758 GGKIDGAMLYNYLATP
-2770 SESGIMPEYWQTGED
+2770 SY
-2785 AYRAI
+2785 
-2790 GRLLGSPKAASEFLA
+2790 LGSPKAASEFLA

-2821 AVKDGDETGWNYV
+2821 ALKDGDEAGWNYV

-2944 KDPTGANTLIDRV
+2944 KDPAGANTLIDRV
-2957 ADYFAELGGK
+2957 ADYFAGLGGK

-3015 DDWKGRGYATA
+3015 GDWKGRGYATA

-3076 SIGEPARPVMSI
+3076 SIGESARPVMSI

-3114 WHGSEKRF
+3114 WHGTNKKF
-3122 SEFSNK
+3122 SIFDKDRQGYDPGFFFAENATRPKEGWTKEYAEYYGGNLMPAFLRNATK
-3128 LIGSHTD
+3128 M
-3135 ANGHDGVGVWG
+3135 G
-3146 RGHYFSDRKDLAE
+3146 RGEWRVE
-3159 EYQRGNPDGQ
+3159 N
-3169 TIATF
+3169 
-3174 LDIRNPM
+3174 
-3181 PKEEV
+3181 
-3186 LRIANEAWDYADP
+3186 AND
-3199 DGKNYYREYQRL
+3199 
-3211 IDESVRKNDYDGV
+3211 
-3224 MAKGKHATEYV
+3224 
-3235 AFSHNQIKSA
+3235 IKSA
-3245 TGNNGDFSR
+3245 TDNNGDFSR
-3254 TKADINFDTPELDP
+3254 TNPDINFDTPELNAKQERKSKIKLSVGGISLDNLRKLFDKLNDEAVGARLADAIFAAAKRAGIVAAVDVLPPSDQLRGNGKRPYGMSFRGYVKYDMGYMNSGRFSDGDKASTILHELIHGLTSYAISAVHGDIQGEVPKRLKVNEELVAAVKDLEAIFEEVRSKFSVARETAYAMSDIHEFLAEYSNPAVRRELEKHSIWRRIIDGIKRVLRATLDFFVDPGSKAGEVAGDEQVNGAMATGEVLDRFLENFDKRAFDRTMAFDKNRPRGDKFWDFPLEQYEAHAKMNSEVLFDSPELDP

-3286 KALRALESP
+3286 KALHALERP

-3307 WQKFRRALQDK
+3307 WQKLRRALQDK

-3333 KRQSVYYA
+3333 KKQSVYYA

-3521 NANVTRQAAAALVR
+3521 NANVTRQVAAALVR

-3548 PAHKFNKRWAFD
+3548 PAHRFNKRWAFD

-3574 PDLIFFK
+3574 PDIIFFK

-3607 DKDLVQFSKWFEW
+3607 DKDVVRFNE
-3620 VPKLTR
+3620 KLNWINKIVGLL
-3626 AMSAMRTQYVPTFIL
+3626 SAMRTQFVPTFIL
-3641 RNMKADTLEAML
+3641 RNLKSDTMEVLPNMIG
-3653 NVFSE
+3653 E
-3658 RGLRPGLSFGKRLL
+3658 RGAKEAIKFMGRKLVNQFRDL
-3672 ASEWKNRKDV
+3672 KDV
-3682 KDYFRTGEARGWMK
+3682 AAYFRTGEARGWMK

-3710 AEGFSEAAKRIQKT
+3710 AEGFSEATRRIETMLKASRGGTGKKVVMSLAKVIPFLNELSEYSTRLGVYST
-3724 LRKHGGGA
+3724 LRK
-3732 RGLAAAVPDAISLL
+3732 
-3746 NACAEYN
+3746 
-3753 TRLGIYTVLREEG
+3753 EG

-3774 YARDATVNFNRKGY
+3774 YARDITVNFNRKGEW
-3788 LTPYTNAA
+3788 TPITNAS
-3796 FMFSNAAIQGM
+3796 FMFSNARLQGQ
-3807 SRAFKSMGAK
+3807 SRFLSSLRGE
-3817 HGKGTLAALFMV
+3817 HGWQVAVYGLLV
-3829 GVIQTLLDHWLGD
+3829 GVIGFYLKRLFGN
-3842 DDDREKKGLSNAKNM
+3842 DDDRERAGQSNARNISDHEKLNNIII
-3857 TEHDKQTS
+3857 
-3865 LGVPLP
+3865 PLP
-3871 GGRRLKAQIR
+3871 GGTYFKWQNRSPINTLSFIAEKSLE
-3881 NPWALPVY
+3881 ALY
-3889 LGRKTAELAIGA
+3889 GETTAEK
-3901 VSAARAAKDVASAV
+3901 AAVASIKALADESV
-3915 GGFITEP
+3915 AFFGGP
-3922 VGGNGFD
+3922 GFD
-3929 SISQTWQTF
+3929 SAQT
-3938 APTLAD
+3938 AIPTQIGRTYY
-3944 PLVQWMTGTDFK
+3944 QWKVGVDFK
-3956 GDERLRKKW
+3956 DDPRLRRKW
-3965 DDNLPS
+3965 NENLPD
-3971 SWNGRRNTAA
+3971 SWNGKANT
-3981 PYKWIAQGLNALSGG
+3981 PEPFKWFSKTLNWATGG
-3996 GEFRKGA
+3996 SQYRKGWL
-4003 FDTSP
+4003 DTSP

-4014 AETVLGGALTD
+4014 ADYLLGGVGTD
-4025 LNRVASAVADAWDAA
+4025 IGRVATTVQNIVLAA

-4071 SFDAYDADRTEFRG
+4071 SFDEYDADRTEFRG

-4144 RRKRLAKMAEFVG
+4144 RRQRLAKMAEFVG

-4166 LPPDAEYR
+4166 LPPDAEYK
-4174 ILTQAFSE
+4174 ILTQAFSD

-4208 RGSNPLLVDKV
+4208 RGSNPLLADKV
-4219 RLDVEDEIKEVKK
+4219 RWAVDAHVKAVNK
-4232 SESEL
+4232 LESEL
-4237 KKMREDGT
+4237 KKMREYGT
-4245 PEKYLKDAEAN
+4245 PEKYLKDAETN

>member
-15 RNPDMDLDEEF
+15 RNPEMDLDEEF

-37 EDADLDAEFEKTYG
+37 EDADLDAEFEKMYG
-51 QEPSSVPAASDHS
+51 QVPSSVPAASEDS

-98 KVEQIAPN
+98 KVKPLRWEDGDGGEERLPDGERNQWGGN
-106 LFMKGDLL
+106 LRNEGRKVL
-114 FDSENR
+114 FR
-120 TVKPGQFVVLSRK
+120 R
-133 DGTSQLLSFNG
+133 
-144 ANKDGK
+144 NKDGK
-150 PVFEDVRGVSSL
+150 VIGYSTTSSMLVRHDNGKFAVVPTVVGGKELSQEEAVKHYAETGEHWGMADDEESAQKMAQEVHDTHMKGNQAKWNDWIHENWDKVSDEIRSDRGTAYEHEKRTAPDKTQKASAGVEYGKIALETAKGAGEGWIQGIGEGTQNVIHGGIDFVGSVLNSIGRGLGGTPTFRQVAGTDARTGKPTMWAVRRAPHKGETEDGKDERDAPRRWLDGIGDAIIDYAEGLKKRNDERFHASDEFFSNLAGDIMPIVATGGLATPTLVANGYADNYDNLYKQARESGKSHEEADRIASIGGVINAAIMGIVAKGPLKTWVGKRFGQNVARAIGKSVMDGEANSMSGIVRSGTKWLFKNTVKDVGVSTVESGLLFGGQAAFNEGASEYARDEDIDPMKITMAGYEGAKSGVAMSLAMGGVQLIGQRAQYRRDVEDAAWKRTKSPRGATFNAMWFNEGTADLLKAEKDGTLKNGKRFRDLKDRSGLPSDMTAKEAEAYAKTLRSL
-162 GADIAGRIDI
+162 GFTEENLRFFRRDK
-172 GEDDFDTMLAG
+172 ENY
-183 GKAKRSRSPLE
+183 K
-194 QVRLGLVA
+194 RLGLR
-202 ETGDEEKYAPGFVGT
+202 EGDVSGVPMPDNPDVT
-217 ARAVVDRMLPYA
+217 LPP
-229 GRHSRDLSM
+229 
-238 EQLKHLANIHEG
+238 E
-250 KLDGYAGKNDDERL
+250 
-264 GVAAADAGLDYIRPG
+264 
-279 ETREAYSMRIRAEA
+279 
-293 DEMLK
+293 
-298 KRSKAK
+298 
-304 ELAGAELGQTEASAF
+304 AGASELMARE
-319 DKIVKGGVESGGYAL
+319 L
-334 EFALPGG
+334 
-341 VFGKAGQVL
+341 
-350 GMGRK
+350 
-355 ALRVVSAL
+355 
-363 GSAVPV
+363 
-369 VAAESRSRYVENTT
+369 RSRGIE
-383 PEYGVDEHGELERSA
+383 P
-398 APDSESE
+398 
-405 AAYKAIGGAALDT
+405 
-418 AVEIGLE
+418 
-425 SATMGL
+425 
-431 LRLVGK
+431 
-437 PAGMALGKMTPRA
+437 
-450 VKDLG
+450 VK
-455 ERTFN
+455 
-460 RFMASETGAALRS
+460 
-473 INRARQDF
+473 F
-481 TSLTQINSPFGEL
+481 TVPSQP
-494 MEENVQAFEKVLN
+494 
-507 LDGKTSEY
+507 
-515 KGFEKELK
+515 
-523 DYWDRQAD
+523 
-531 WDTQW
+531 
-536 DIFYGLVAQ
+536 
-545 LAIGAAKSTSDGLAS
+545 
-560 RAATA
+560 
-565 DARRDV
+565 
-571 RMALARSGISEGAI
+571 
-585 NSLTTK
+585 
-591 QQKVLTE
+591 
-598 MWRRY
+598 
-603 SADPDALKDRAKN
+603 
-616 LGISMR
+616 
-622 AAVDELTSREG
+622 
-633 IYMARSLEQRG
+633 
-644 IAPEK
+644 
-649 FAVQVGADGKPAFH
+649 GADGRPVP
-663 RMNRFASD
+663 RFTKVNVKDNYGGVNGVFNIAID
-671 GKSVPMNAMVDEGH
+671 ENAKVAIIDN
-685 GVTIVDQGDG
+685 GDG
-695 TFYVMNDQRGFTARM
+695 TYTAYDSYRNSET
-710 ADGFAAAKQLA
+710 ADSIDEAI
-721 DNEVMDNQRR
+721 E
-731 DADNEKK
+731 K
-738 AQYLANLAQ
+738 AQMLALIQQVQNSDRQ
-747 GMYTGRDI
+747 VKEQVIR
-755 KVVPTEAALRWGL
+755 TEAEKYGKWDTLYYP
-768 ASAFKNGET
+768 T
-777 PFGLVDAAQVFDAD
+777 
-791 GRLKQ
+791 
-796 QGAGGFHTPDG
+796 
-807 TVVVILDNVAS
+807 
-818 PSEMERVLAHEA
+818 ME
-830 TGHEGVE
+830 
-837 SNTGRGENTVE
+837 
-848 FIRNAK
+848 
-854 ADGFE
+854 D
-859 RYKAGE
+859 
-865 RARYV
+865 
-870 SALVRS
+870 
-876 GMGEEAANAVAD
+876 AANAVDKLIAENGGKWNGLTDTSFLRTPDKAGRDAFYVSDNRNGGKKHGVAFLILDNINGVEDIPRILGHEHVGHGGPNAEFGGSGGAVEFAKNVRSKEFEAFKKDVVSGARSEVRARDMEAVNRNLGEVFAHYAAANLDREPSNLDKLVSAVNGAARKLKLRKTYSSAD
-888 EAMSTDSYQKE
+888 VKTM
-899 AMARYAQGRLHR
+899 MARWKTAGRGEGGIVEGR
-911 PTWHERKKHEANEK
+911 ADVPERFEFFPVEERKTTT
-925 RRADG
+925 
-930 ESVPFDQAD
+930 
-939 MEVMLAK
+939 EVK
-946 AEEEG
+946 
-951 RSPGGK
+951 
-957 FDIGNADSG
+957 
-966 VRYFETEQ
+966 
-974 EAADE
+974 DE
-979 TGDVRDEAPAQPE
+979 TGNVRDEAPAQPE

-1025 KTGSDVAEAPTEA
+1025 KTGSDAAEAPTEA

-1066 ALPDTQFK
+1066 TLPDTQFK

-1137 EVDGYTPEDMRNLD
+1137 EADGYTPEDMRNLD

-1160 GTEHDYIRYFDSAK
+1160 GTEHDYIRYFENAK
-1174 PTRAE
+1174 PSRAAAE
-1179 AESAGFLSRPKGRNA
+1179 AAGFLSRSKGRLA
-1194 YELYEGATEG
+1194 FELYEGATEG

-1463 RPVKVAQA
+1463 RPVKGAQA

-1507 VVIQHDT
+1507 VVVQHDT

-1541 DPWGNEQSDTFSR
+1541 DPWGNEQADTFRR

-1583 PRAAKPAEGRK
+1583 PKAEKPAEGRE
-1594 SGDAEILKG
+1594 SGDAEVLKEN
-1603 FLTAETPAKPVAGG
+1603 LTAETPAKPVDGDETSATPKPLDGYLAG
-1617 KMPKTPPKVKP
+1617 KKPIETHRIPQSAAKAKPPAAEKPENTTGGGSAADAGRDARKVVG
-1628 TAEDVAKVEE
+1628 TDYTVARARELLREDVE
-1638 GLRQNL
+1638 
-1644 SMLEDLAR
+1644 AR
-1652 IVDEAA
+1652 IADAAEELGADLRVVGVDLHGSRVRGDARPDSDLDLVVEYEGDAREDDLFDALNADPIDFHGIRVDVNPIRADKTGTLAEYMARSDGYDREKLAAKPAA
-1658 PNVVKSM
+1658 PK
-1665 TDAQLAATLAD
+1665 
-1676 TRFNTLLDAADRELV
+1676 
-1691 LDEAAK
+1691 
-1697 RGITPPASPA
+1697 
-1707 TPSPKAPKTPS
+1707 PKAKAPS
-1718 VRMKDEAAERKAK
+1718 VRMKDEEAERKAK
-1731 AALDAIDFDTPEL
+1731 AALDAIDFD
-1744 DGLKSK
+1744 K
-1750 IRNGTILTEAD
+1750 
-1761 QRQFAEDI
+1761 
-1769 RKGRLR
+1769 
-1775 YPRFRADEIAAS
+1775 
-1787 TGKEHGKLW
+1787 
-1796 QYILSLESARMDG
+1796 
-1809 RRARGGSE
+1809 
-1817 VYGRA
+1817 
-1822 ASQVRR
+1822 
-1828 GGSEWGRV
+1828 
-1836 GTGSAQSPSVA
+1836 
-1847 YSQKYRKLDSGT
+1847 
-1859 ESEVFD
+1859 
-1865 TGDGWVVK
+1865 
-1873 VRQIHPLSIGDVI
+1873 
-1886 DELAKVVYHNYLFP
+1886 
-1900 GEKYVLDDIVRHEHD
+1900 
-1915 GYREFYLI
+1915 
-1923 LRQPFVTPKT
+1923 
-1933 ENGRIVQPTYA
+1933 
-1944 QIWQLMK
+1944 
-1951 SRPQGFTFMDLSSRP
+1951 
-1966 AETGEYGDYSSS
+1966 
-1978 DGDDGDAVPAVK
+1978 
-1990 KVAYNRQFVVY
+1990 
-2001 DFQPGRNT
+2001 
-2009 FIDAKT
+2009 
-2015 GKVRFIDPRIDIND
+2015 
-2029 PGAGFRYSKYGTRR
+2029 
-2043 KFDGEVDLD
+2043 
-2052 TPELGVDSTIVSGD
+2052 PELGVREKQTALSGGTSRNQNPSGN
-2066 EVRKTMPGYNRL
+2066 EYGRKWKIFRPGTRN
-2078 DWSTHVDR
+2078 VDIGAGR
-2086 TGYVG
+2086 FDKAT
-2091 PRLEAQFQRLLKE
+2091 Q
-2104 RKGKGDGTVVF
+2104 F
-2115 LAGGNGAGKS
+2115 LADIGVENIPFDPVNRDGETNRRAAESVRANPADTATVHNVLNVIDNDSVMEGIVNQAARAIKKNGSAIFTIYEGNRSGVGARTRDGYQRN
-2125 TVAAKIGNSHDF
+2125 AKARSYEPTIKKFFGSVETHGN
-2137 AIDSTLG
+2137 
-2144 NLEVAKKQIDAILAN
+2144 VILARRPKDIGPAFWAFDSSFEN
-2159 GQTPEIHFVYR
+2159 GI
-2170 TTGQAL
+2170 
-2176 EGIAQRVK
+2176 
-2184 NGGHIVSPLSF
+2184 N
-2195 ANSHVKSS
+2195 
-2203 ENLRLLSEAYG
+2203 
-2214 DKIHLHIYDNSVD
+2214 
-2227 GAPEITLKQL
+2227 
-2237 EAKGKPD
+2237 
-2244 HERIRESANYYLGHL
+2244 
-2259 REREEARSRSQ
+2259 
-2270 GGVAGGG
+2270 
-2277 AKGEVSKV
+2277 
-2285 DFDTPDF
+2285 FDTPDF

-2314 GHRDFKSLATYIYER
+2314 GHREFKALATYIYER

-2338 PVLRGIWNAVA
+2338 PVLQGIWNAVA

-2375 ESKGDQARRIKSSD
+2375 ESKEDQARRIKSSD

-2433 WHPKGK
+2433 WHPKGN

-2464 ETRSRAVSG
+2464 RTRSRAVSV

-2516 FIGKVA
+2516 LIGKVA

-2674 WTERADPKAR
+2674 WTERAAPKAR

-2717 PGDESHL
+2717 PRDESHL

-2758 YIAGPNVGGLAN
+2758 YIAGPNVGGLAT
-2770 SESGIMPEYWQTGED
+2770 SESGIIPEYWQTGED

-2790 GRLLGSPKAASEFLA
+2790 GRLLGSPKSASEFLA

-2821 AVKDGDETGWNYV
+2821 AVKDGDEAGWNYV

-2898 RQWAQVRTPSFKKWF
+2898 RQWVQVRTPSFKKWF
-2913 GDWERLAELYAA
+2913 GDWER
-2925 RDFALN
+2925 
-2931 SEPVAEVSGNDFQ
+2931 
-2944 KDPTGANTLIDRV
+2944 GAV
-2957 ADYFAELGGK
+2957 ADAILGDADIASDGALLKMEAKAQRAEAKRIYDALKAGG
-2967 AESPDL
+2967 P
-2973 GTVEL
+2973 VETADGRSVHFL
-2978 TRRGVKSSVAHG
+2978 TRGFKEIKSHSADPHTLAIVPILKEVVASARY
-2990 IGAKKAAAFAA
+2990 IGEG
-3001 VKDVIEKGVVFDRN
+3001 DVA
-3015 DDWKGRGYATA
+3015 ATA
-3026 AIAAPIRMGGKDYVC
+3026 ANKDVKAYH
-3041 ELIVNRYKDRNA
+3041 IYARR
-3053 FYLHEVNL
+3053 VNL
-3061 KEKLSDT
+3061 GDGSMVARIVIREDKNGNQFYDEESTSIENVKEIQGQGSREPN
-3068 IKTATGAV
+3068 TGSGPESPYAPH
-3076 SIGEPARPVMSI
+3076 S
-3088 IAQRLAEVNPASVS
+3088 LAEFFGGINPDSVS

-3114 WHGSEKRF
+3114 YHGSPH
-3122 SEFSNK
+3122 EFSVFDRRRIRNNTRNMRGFFFTTNRDTSGYYGK
-3128 LIGSHTD
+3128 EMPCFLNVRRPLVETRGEGGEETIQAALKDGSI
-3135 ANGHDGVGVWG
+3135 ARHDGTIAYAGEDIKSNPYLN
-3146 RGHYFSDRKDLAE
+3146 RGLAE
-3159 EYQRGNPDGQ
+3159 DGIIEIVVPNP
-3169 TIATF
+3169 T
-3174 LDIRNPM
+3174 
-3181 PKEEV
+3181 
-3186 LRIANEAWDYADP
+3186 
-3199 DGKNYYREYQRL
+3199 
-3211 IDESVRKNDYDGV
+3211 
-3224 MAKGKHATEYV
+3224 
-3235 AFSHNQIKSA
+3235 QIKSA
-3245 TGNNGDFSR
+3245 TDNTGAFDAANP
-3254 TKADINFDTPELDP
+3254 DIRFDSPELDP

-3333 KRQSVYYA
+3333 KKQSVYYA

-3388 YRNALVRGRNGT
+3388 YRNALVRGRTGA

-3521 NANVTRQAAAALVR
+3521 NANVTRQVAAALVR

-3594 KNALGITFAKAVT
+3594 KNALGITFAKAIT

-3817 HGKGTLAALFMV
+3817 YGKGTLAALFMV

-3889 LGRKTAELAIGA
+3889 LGRKTAELVIGA

-4174 ILTQAFSE
+4174 ILTQAFSD

-4196 ETKHRKSILDEM
+4196 DKKHKKSILDEM

-4245 PEKYLKDAEAN
+4245 PEKYLKDAETN

>member
-1 MEGVEIVAGKVVSE
+1 
-15 RNPDMDLDEEF
+15 MDLDEEF

-37 EDADLDAEFEKTYG
+37 EDADLDAEFEKMYG
-51 QEPSSVPAASDHS
+51 QVPSSVPAASDHS

-144 ANKDGK
+144 ANKNGK

-298 KRSKAK
+298 NRSKAK
-304 ELAGAELGQTEASAF
+304 ERAGAELGQTEASAF

-571 RMALARSGISEGAI
+571 RMALARSGISERAI

-633 IYMARSLEQRG
+633 IDMARSLEQRA

-649 FAVQVGADGKPAFH
+649 FAVQAGVDGKPAFH
-663 RMNRFASD
+663 RMNRVASD

-738 AQYLANLAQ
+738 AKYLANLAQ

-854 ADGFE
+854 ADEFE

-911 PTWHERKKHEANEK
+911 PTWYERKKHEANEK

-979 TGDVRDEAPAQPE
+979 TGNVRDEAPAQPE
-992 QGAPEPAGGEAA
+992 QGATEPAGGEAA

-1017 RHGAVEPA
+1017 RHGAVEPS
-1025 KTGSDVAEAPTEA
+1025 KTGSDAAEAPTEA

-1137 EVDGYTPEDMRNLD
+1137 EADGYTPEDMRNLD

-1194 YELYEGATEG
+1194 YELFEGATEG

-1507 VVIQHDT
+1507 VVVQHDT

-1554 SEIVGVKPLPQTR
+1554 SEIVGVKPLPQMR

-1603 FLTAETPAKPVAGG
+1603 VLTAETPAKPVAGG

-1707 TPSPKAPKTPS
+1707 APAPKAPKTPS

-1761 QRQFAEDI
+1761 QRQFAEDV

-2043 KFDGEVDLD
+2043 KFDGEVDFD
-2052 TPELGVDSTIVSGD
+2052 TPELGVGSTIVSGD

-2091 PRLEAQFQRLLKE
+2091 PRLEAQFRHLLKT

-2137 AIDSTLG
+2137 TIDSTLG

-2195 ANSHVKSS
+2195 ANSHVKSR

-2277 AKGEVSKV
+2277 AKGEASQV

-2338 PVLRGIWNAVA
+2338 PVLQDIWNAVA

-2415 RGYVRNRV
+2415 RGHVRNRV

-2433 WHPKGK
+2433 WHPKGN

-2448 VGREEAAG
+2448 VGREEASG

-2674 WTERADPKAR
+2674 WTERAAPKAR

-2758 YIAGPNVGGLAN
+2758 YIAGPNVGGLAT

-2821 AVKDGDETGWNYV
+2821 AVKDGDEAGWNYV

-2866 HDEVVARYTNADG
+2866 HDAVVARYTNADG

-2898 RQWAQVRTPSFKKWF
+2898 RQWVQVRTPSFKKWF

-2957 ADYFAELGGK
+2957 ADYFAGLGGK

-3254 TKADINFDTPELDP
+3254 TSPDINFDSPELDP

-3286 KALRALESP
+3286 KALHALERP
-3295 TRESVMDAAEGR
+3295 TRESVMDAAEGK

-3333 KRQSVYYA
+3333 KKQSVYYA

-3388 YRNALVRGRNGT
+3388 YRNALVRGRTGA

-3842 DDDREKKGLSNAKNM
+3842 DDDREKNGLSNAKNM

-3971 SWNGRRNTAA
+3971 SWNGKRNTSA

-4025 LNRVASAVADAWDAA
+4025 LNRVASAISDAWDAA

-4144 RRKRLAKMAEFVG
+4144 RRQRLAKMAEFVG

-4208 RGSNPLLVDKV
+4208 RGSNPLLADKV
-4219 RLDVEDEIKEVKK
+4219 RWAVEDEIKEVKK

-4245 PEKYLKDAEAN
+4245 PEKYLKDAETN

>member
-1 MEGVEIVAGKVVSE
+1 MEHDGITVFQRSIETCADPAEIARKV
-15 RNPDMDLDEEF
+15 
-26 DKMYGDTGSAQ
+26 K
-37 EDADLDAEFEKTYG
+37 
-51 QEPSSVPAASDHS
+51 
-64 APLPSKDGDEG
+64 
-75 EVVQMSH
+75 
-82 EKPGPRAV
+82 
-90 STTGGNEE
+90 
-98 KVEQIAPN
+98 
-106 LFMKGDLL
+106 
-114 FDSENR
+114 
-120 TVKPGQFVVLSRK
+120 
-133 DGTSQLLSFNG
+133 
-144 ANKDGK
+144 
-150 PVFEDVRGVSSL
+150 
-162 GADIAGRIDI
+162 
-172 GEDDFDTMLAG
+172 LAF
-183 GKAKRSRSPLE
+183 KR
-194 QVRLGLVA
+194 
-202 ETGDEEKYAPGFVGT
+202 
-217 ARAVVDRMLPYA
+217 M
-229 GRHSRDLSM
+229 
-238 EQLKHLANIHEG
+238 
-250 KLDGYAGKNDDERL
+250 
-264 GVAAADAGLDYIRPG
+264 PG
-279 ETREAYSMRIRAEA
+279 E
-293 DEMLK
+293 
-298 KRSKAK
+298 
-304 ELAGAELGQTEASAF
+304 
-319 DKIVKGGVESGGYAL
+319 
-334 EFALPGG
+334 
-341 VFGKAGQVL
+341 
-350 GMGRK
+350 
-355 ALRVVSAL
+355 
-363 GSAVPV
+363 
-369 VAAESRSRYVENTT
+369 
-383 PEYGVDEHGELERSA
+383 
-398 APDSESE
+398 
-405 AAYKAIGGAALDT
+405 
-418 AVEIGLE
+418 
-425 SATMGL
+425 
-431 LRLVGK
+431 
-437 PAGMALGKMTPRA
+437 
-450 VKDLG
+450 
-455 ERTFN
+455 
-460 RFMASETGAALRS
+460 
-473 INRARQDF
+473 
-481 TSLTQINSPFGEL
+481 
-494 MEENVQAFEKVLN
+494 
-507 LDGKTSEY
+507 
-515 KGFEKELK
+515 
-523 DYWDRQAD
+523 
-531 WDTQW
+531 
-536 DIFYGLVAQ
+536 
-545 LAIGAAKSTSDGLAS
+545 
-560 RAATA
+560 
-565 DARRDV
+565 
-571 RMALARSGISEGAI
+571 MALACFA
-585 NSLTTK
+585 
-591 QQKVLTE
+591 KVMTAELPHPIKVAV
-598 MWRRY
+598 WDAVRY
-603 SADPDALKDRAKN
+603 SH
-616 LGISMR
+616 IWWS
-622 AAVDELTSREG
+622 VDE
-633 IYMARSLEQRG
+633 
-644 IAPEK
+644 
-649 FAVQVGADGKPAFH
+649 V
-663 RMNRFASD
+663 
-671 GKSVPMNAMVDEGH
+671 
-685 GVTIVDQGDG
+685 
-695 TFYVMNDQRGFTARM
+695 
-710 ADGFAAAKQLA
+710 
-721 DNEVMDNQRR
+721 
-731 DADNEKK
+731 
-738 AQYLANLAQ
+738 
-747 GMYTGRDI
+747 
-755 KVVPTEAALRWGL
+755 
-768 ASAFKNGET
+768 
-777 PFGLVDAAQVFDAD
+777 
-791 GRLKQ
+791 
-796 QGAGGFHTPDG
+796 
-807 TVVVILDNVAS
+807 
-818 PSEMERVLAHEA
+818 
-830 TGHEGVE
+830 
-837 SNTGRGENTVE
+837 
-848 FIRNAK
+848 
-854 ADGFE
+854 
-859 RYKAGE
+859 
-865 RARYV
+865 
-870 SALVRS
+870 
-876 GMGEEAANAVAD
+876 
-888 EAMSTDSYQKE
+888 
-899 AMARYAQGRLHR
+899 
-911 PTWHERKKHEANEK
+911 
-925 RRADG
+925 
-930 ESVPFDQAD
+930 
-939 MEVMLAK
+939 
-946 AEEEG
+946 
-951 RSPGGK
+951 
-957 FDIGNADSG
+957 
-966 VRYFETEQ
+966 
-974 EAADE
+974 
-979 TGDVRDEAPAQPE
+979 
-992 QGAPEPAGGEAA
+992 
-1004 RPVEAQPQGGEAP
+1004 
-1017 RHGAVEPA
+1017 
-1025 KTGSDVAEAPTEA
+1025 
-1038 PPPMRTEHDFLRVMH
+1038 
-1053 DNQKPVRVPVGEI
+1053 
-1066 ALPDTQFK
+1066 
-1074 EGADPKT
+1074 
-1081 GVVKGQELK
+1081 
-1090 GEYFESAENAVV
+1090 
-1102 VYVRKDGTKELVTGR
+1102 
-1117 HRFDLAKRNGKN
+1117 
-1129 DILARVFR
+1129 
-1137 EVDGYTPEDMRNLD
+1137 
-1151 AISNIIDEK
+1151 
-1160 GTEHDYIRYFDSAK
+1160 
-1174 PTRAE
+1174 
-1179 AESAGFLSRPKGRNA
+1179 
-1194 YELYEGATEG
+1194 
-1204 TRAAIDW
+1204 
-1211 SGSGADGLISPE
+1211 
-1223 QAGIIA
+1223 
-1229 KAAPRDAHPRNGA
+1229 
-1242 VQRILVKKA
+1242 
-1251 QDGLRGD
+1251 LRGD

-1263 ARSLAEEAKRRKA
+1263 ARSLAEEAKRSKA

-1304 AKRVE
+1304 ARRVQ

-1318 SVLQTAMQKGG
+1318 GVLQTAMQKGG
-1329 RLDLNKAYAREL
+1329 RLDLNKAYAKKL

-1362 ADYWRNAVRL
+1362 AEYWRNAVRL

-1450 RPEPVAEKSAEPA
+1450 RQEPVAEKPAKQA
-1463 RPVKVAQA
+1463 RPVQGTQA
-1471 TASKAETA
+1471 TAPKAEAAEKPAPAMPTPETTTLLETEKERYIAFQGAHNAFDKVFREAKGDLSASSVQPFVEELKA
-1479 VFTGKDGTKEPIEGY
+1479 VIVASPTKELQRR
-1494 VAPMEGDIAPKRE
+1494 DKSLKR
-1507 VVIQHDT
+1507 IDT
-1514 GGEINARQKILGTVK
+1514 GREDDSYHHVRQMIAEELKRRG
-1529 SIGGDRVTVGYR
+1529 
-1541 DPWGNEQSDTFSR
+1541 
-1554 SEIVGVKPLPQTR
+1554 
-1567 ENGPVSAPKEA
+1567 NGPVSAPKEA

-1583 PRAAKPAEGRK
+1583 PRDAKPAEGRK
-1594 SGDAEILKG
+1594 SGDAAVLKG
-1603 FLTAETPAKPVAGG
+1603 NLTAETPAKPVAGG
-1617 KMPKTPPKVKP
+1617 KMPKTLMVGGVPIENGFHKVTVEIEENGRTIRKSVTPEEAEAMGMVMYATLETKP
-1628 TAEDVAKVEE
+1628 
-1638 GLRQNL
+1638 
-1644 SMLEDLAR
+1644 
-1652 IVDEAA
+1652 AA
-1658 PNVVKSM
+1658 P
-1665 TDAQLAATLAD
+1665 A
-1676 TRFNTLLDAADRELV
+1676 
-1691 LDEAAK
+1691 
-1697 RGITPPASPA
+1697 
-1707 TPSPKAPKTPS
+1707 PKAPKTPS

-1744 DGLKSK
+1744 G
-1750 IRNGTILTEAD
+1750 
-1761 QRQFAEDI
+1761 
-1769 RKGRLR
+1769 
-1775 YPRFRADEIAAS
+1775 
-1787 TGKEHGKLW
+1787 
-1796 QYILSLESARMDG
+1796 
-1809 RRARGGSE
+1809 
-1817 VYGRA
+1817 
-1822 ASQVRR
+1822 
-1828 GGSEWGRV
+1828 V
-1836 GTGSAQSPSVA
+1836 G
-1847 YSQKYRKLDSGT
+1847 
-1859 ESEVFD
+1859 
-1865 TGDGWVVK
+1865 
-1873 VRQIHPLSIGDVI
+1873 
-1886 DELAKVVYHNYLFP
+1886 
-1900 GEKYVLDDIVRHEHD
+1900 
-1915 GYREFYLI
+1915 
-1923 LRQPFVTPKT
+1923 
-1933 ENGRIVQPTYA
+1933 
-1944 QIWQLMK
+1944 
-1951 SRPQGFTFMDLSSRP
+1951 
-1966 AETGEYGDYSSS
+1966 
-1978 DGDDGDAVPAVK
+1978 
-1990 KVAYNRQFVVY
+1990 
-2001 DFQPGRNT
+2001 
-2009 FIDAKT
+2009 
-2015 GKVRFIDPRIDIND
+2015 
-2029 PGAGFRYSKYGTRR
+2029 
-2043 KFDGEVDLD
+2043 
-2052 TPELGVDSTIVSGD
+2052 STIVSGD

-2091 PRLEAQFQRLLKE
+2091 PRLEAQFRRLLKE

-2137 AIDSTLG
+2137 TIDSTLG

-2195 ANSHVKSS
+2195 ANSNVKSR

-2277 AKGEVSKV
+2277 AKGEASQV

-2314 GHRDFKSLATYIYER
+2314 GHRDFKALATYIYER

-2338 PVLRGIWNAVA
+2338 PVLRNVWNQIADL
-2349 RARGLSRVGD
+2349 RGLDEVSRKD
-2359 AEADS
+2359 AERVFGIIEAQDKE
-2364 TFASVENPESQ
+2364 AEDAAKVEEGLRQNLSM
-2375 ESKGDQARRIKSSD
+2375 
-2389 TQALILEDAKTS
+2389 LEDLARIVDEAAPKVVKSMTDAQLAATLADTRFDALDAADRKLVLDEAAK
-2401 DGETQGL
+2401 
-2408 IEEELLS
+2408 
-2415 RGYVRNRV
+2415 RGI
-2423 RMPNGTFRYR
+2423 
-2433 WHPKGK
+2433 
-2439 AVAEPLKTP
+2439 TP
-2448 VGREEAAG
+2448 PAGREEAAG
-2456 RGKMRPSA
+2456 RGKTRPNA
-2464 ETRSRAVSG
+2464 GTRSRAVSG

-2504 LYVAVQSGDGAV
+2504 LYVAVQSGDGDV

-2533 QDDEAARTFPLDAVV
+2533 QDDEAARTFPLGAVV

-2561 VARPAGEVDF
+2561 VARSAGEVDF

-2598 QVYGWGLYASDRRGV
+2598 QVYGWGLYASTGRGV
-2613 AEGYANSDAK
+2613 AESYARADRDRKRGRRTTLKSDVLF
-2623 RRASTPDEMWPKYK
+2623 D
-2637 GKFDSELEHDPVRTF
+2637 GKPARDDADILEKHLGVIAQIED
-2652 ALKYVAREGSVDA
+2652 YGSVDA
-2665 AIQFLRTDD
+2665 VIKNYEFFDSHGKLRDG
-2674 WTERADPKAR
+2674 ERKDY
-2684 EAAEWLEKNRDD
+2684 EWLKANRDRISVREVSD
-2696 VTPPQTP
+2696 VPQ
-2703 SEHLYEQTWFTDRA
+2703 HIYEQTWFTDRA
-2717 PGDESHL
+2717 PDDESHL
-2724 LKWYEPVSEEQKA
+2724 LKWYEMDNLKPGNLLHEQLK
-2737 WIEEQAKKEGFV
+2737 WIRRQAKAEGV
-2749 VGYSIRGEK
+2749 KLPRDLGSYGMDVYET
-2758 YIAGPNVGGLAN
+2758 VAN
-2770 SESGIMPEYWQTGED
+2770 
-2785 AYRAI
+2785 A
-2790 GRLLGSPKAASEFLA
+2790 LGSPKAASEFLA

-2821 AVKDGDETGWNYV
+2821 AVKDGDEAGWNYV

-2844 HKWADGEIQFDTP
+2844 HKWTDGEIQFDTP

-2866 HDEVVARYTNADG
+2866 HDAVVARYTNADG

-2898 RQWAQVRTPSFKKWF
+2898 RQWVQVRTPSFKKWF
-2913 GDWERLAELYAA
+2913 GDWERLAELHAA
-2925 RDFALN
+2925 RGFALN
-2931 SEPVAEVSGNDFQ
+2931 GEPVAEVSGNDFQ

-3041 ELIVNRYKDRNA
+3041 ELIVNRYRDRNA

-3076 SIGEPARPVMSI
+3076 SIGEPARPVRSI
-3088 IAQRLAEVNPASVS
+3088 IAQRLSEVNPSAVS

-3114 WHGSEKRF
+3114 YHGTNATEDAETWNARTRTYDTEHRKFTVFRRDAAGGRNAGHFF
-3122 SEFSNK
+3122 SDSADVA
-3128 LIGSHTD
+3128 GSMGGELYAVHLAMSSPLVVDAQGRTWGAIPFEGGLKD
-3135 ANGHDGVGVWG
+3135 ANEVAAYAEAHGHDGLILRNV
-3146 RGHYFSDRKDLAE
+3146 R
-3159 EYQRGNPDGQ
+3159 DGAGIGEMEQ
-3169 TIATF
+3169 SAT
-3174 LDIRNPM
+3174 
-3181 PKEEV
+3181 
-3186 LRIANEAWDYADP
+3186 DYVVF
-3199 DGKNYYREYQRL
+3199 GSR
-3211 IDESVRKNDYDGV
+3211 
-3224 MAKGKHATEYV
+3224 
-3235 AFSHNQIKSA
+3235 QIKSA
-3245 TGNNGDFSR
+3245 TDNNGDFSR
-3254 TKADINFDTPELDP
+3254 TNPDIDFDTPELDP

-3286 KALRALESP
+3286 KALHALERP

-3307 WQKFRRALQDK
+3307 WQKLRRALQDK

-3333 KRQSVYYA
+3333 KKQSVYYA

-3388 YRNALVRGRNGT
+3388 YRNALVRGRNGA

-3548 PAHKFNKRWAFD
+3548 PAHRFNKRWAFD
-3560 IGDEVWTADALKDR
+3560 IGGEVWTADALKDR
-3574 PDLIFFK
+3574 PDIIFFK

-3594 KNALGITFAKAVT
+3594 KNALGVTFAKAVT

-3620 VPKLTR
+3620 VPKTTR

-3732 RGLAAAVPDAISLL
+3732 RRLAAAVPDAISLL

-3753 TRLGIYTVLREEG
+3753 TRLGIYAVLREEG

-3817 HGKGTLAALFMV
+3817 YGKGTLAALFMV

-3857 TEHDKQTS
+3857 TEHEKQTS

-3889 LGRKTAELAIGA
+3889 LGRKTAELVIGA
-3901 VSAARAAKDVASAV
+3901 ISAARAAKDVASAV

-3929 SISQTWQTF
+3929 NISQTWQTF

-3944 PLVQWMTGTDFK
+3944 PFVQWMTGTDFK
-3956 GDERLRKKW
+3956 GDERIRRKW

-3971 SWNGRRNTAA
+3971 SWYGRRNTAS

-4014 AETVLGGALTD
+4014 AETFLGGALAD

-4040 QGAKPDQVLRDV
+4040 HGAKPDQVLRDV

-4136 TPKERLEF
+4136 TPRERLEF

-4174 ILTQAFSE
+4174 ILTQAFSD
-4182 AKKEYETIQKDPLL
+4182 AKKEYDTIQKDPLL
-4196 ETKHRKSILDEM
+4196 ETKHKKSILDEM
-4208 RGSNPLLVDKV
+4208 RVSNPLLVDKV
-4219 RLDVEDEIKEVKK
+4219 RWDVEDEIKEVKK

-4245 PEKYLKDAEAN
+4245 PEKDLKDEETN
-4256 LQKLKDNVLK
+4256 LKNLKDNVLK

-4272 RAE
+4272 RAK

>member
-15 RNPDMDLDEEF
+15 RNPEMDLDEEF
-26 DKMYGDTGSAQ
+26 NKMYGDTGSAQ

-51 QEPSSVPAASDHS
+51 QEPSSVPAASEDS
-64 APLPSKDGDEG
+64 TPLPSKDGDEG

-98 KVEQIAPN
+98 KVKPLRWEDGDGGEERLPDGERNQWGGN
-106 LFMKGDLL
+106 LRNEGRKVL
-114 FDSENR
+114 FR
-120 TVKPGQFVVLSRK
+120 R
-133 DGTSQLLSFNG
+133 
-144 ANKDGK
+144 NKDGK
-150 PVFEDVRGVSSL
+150 VIGYSTTSSMLVRHDDGKFAVVPTVVGGKELSQEEAVKHYAETGEHWGMADDEESAQKMAQEVHDTHMKGNQAKWNDWIHENWDKVSDEIRSDRGTAYEHEKRTAPDKTQKASAGVEYGKIALETAKGAGEGWIQGIGEGTQNVIHGGIDFVGSVLNSIGRGLGGTPTFRQVAGTDARTGKPTMWAVRRAPHKGETEDGKDERDAPRRWLDGIGDAIIDYAEGLKKRNDERFHASDEFFSNLAGDIMPIVATGGLATPTLVANGYADNYDNLYKQARESGKSHEEADRIASTGGVINAAIMGIVAKGPLKTWVGKRFGQNVARALGKSVMDGEANSMSGIVRSGTKWLFKNTVKDVGVSTVESGLLFGGQAAFNEGASEYARGEDVDPMKITMAGYEGAKSGVAMSLAMGGVQLIGQRAQYRRDVEDAAWKRTKSPRGATFNAMWFNEGTADILKAEKDGTLKNGKRFRDLKDRSGLPSDMTAKEAEAYAKTLRSL
-162 GADIAGRIDI
+162 GFTEENLRFFRRDK
-172 GEDDFDTMLAG
+172 ENY
-183 GKAKRSRSPLE
+183 K
-194 QVRLGLVA
+194 RLGLR
-202 ETGDEEKYAPGFVGT
+202 EGDVSGVPMPDNPDVT
-217 ARAVVDRMLPYA
+217 LPP
-229 GRHSRDLSM
+229 
-238 EQLKHLANIHEG
+238 E
-250 KLDGYAGKNDDERL
+250 
-264 GVAAADAGLDYIRPG
+264 
-279 ETREAYSMRIRAEA
+279 
-293 DEMLK
+293 
-298 KRSKAK
+298 
-304 ELAGAELGQTEASAF
+304 AGASELMARE
-319 DKIVKGGVESGGYAL
+319 L
-334 EFALPGG
+334 
-341 VFGKAGQVL
+341 
-350 GMGRK
+350 
-355 ALRVVSAL
+355 
-363 GSAVPV
+363 
-369 VAAESRSRYVENTT
+369 RSRGIE
-383 PEYGVDEHGELERSA
+383 P
-398 APDSESE
+398 
-405 AAYKAIGGAALDT
+405 
-418 AVEIGLE
+418 
-425 SATMGL
+425 
-431 LRLVGK
+431 
-437 PAGMALGKMTPRA
+437 
-450 VKDLG
+450 VK
-455 ERTFN
+455 
-460 RFMASETGAALRS
+460 
-473 INRARQDF
+473 F
-481 TSLTQINSPFGEL
+481 TVPSQP
-494 MEENVQAFEKVLN
+494 
-507 LDGKTSEY
+507 
-515 KGFEKELK
+515 
-523 DYWDRQAD
+523 
-531 WDTQW
+531 
-536 DIFYGLVAQ
+536 
-545 LAIGAAKSTSDGLAS
+545 
-560 RAATA
+560 
-565 DARRDV
+565 
-571 RMALARSGISEGAI
+571 
-585 NSLTTK
+585 
-591 QQKVLTE
+591 
-598 MWRRY
+598 
-603 SADPDALKDRAKN
+603 
-616 LGISMR
+616 
-622 AAVDELTSREG
+622 
-633 IYMARSLEQRG
+633 
-644 IAPEK
+644 
-649 FAVQVGADGKPAFH
+649 GADGRPVP
-663 RMNRFASD
+663 RFTKVNVKDNYGGVNGVFNIAID
-671 GKSVPMNAMVDEGH
+671 ENAKVAIIDN
-685 GVTIVDQGDG
+685 GDG
-695 TFYVMNDQRGFTARM
+695 TYTAYDSYRNSET
-710 ADGFAAAKQLA
+710 ADSIDEAI
-721 DNEVMDNQRR
+721 E
-731 DADNEKK
+731 K
-738 AQYLANLAQ
+738 AQMLALIQQVQNSDRQ
-747 GMYTGRDI
+747 VKEQVIR
-755 KVVPTEAALRWGL
+755 TEAEKYGKWDTLYYP
-768 ASAFKNGET
+768 T
-777 PFGLVDAAQVFDAD
+777 
-791 GRLKQ
+791 
-796 QGAGGFHTPDG
+796 
-807 TVVVILDNVAS
+807 
-818 PSEMERVLAHEA
+818 ME
-830 TGHEGVE
+830 
-837 SNTGRGENTVE
+837 
-848 FIRNAK
+848 
-854 ADGFE
+854 D
-859 RYKAGE
+859 
-865 RARYV
+865 
-870 SALVRS
+870 
-876 GMGEEAANAVAD
+876 AANAVDKLIAENGGKWNGLTDTSFLRTPDKAGRDAFYVSDNRNGGKKHGVAFLILDNINGVEDIPRILGHEHVGHGGPNAEFGGSGGAVEFAKNVRSKEFEAFKKDVVSGARSEVRARDMEAVNRNLGEVFAHYAAANLDREPSNLDKLVSAVNGAARKLKLRKTYSSAD
-888 EAMSTDSYQKE
+888 VKTM
-899 AMARYAQGRLHR
+899 MARWKTAGRGEGGIVEGR
-911 PTWHERKKHEANEK
+911 ADVPERFEFFPVEERKTTT
-925 RRADG
+925 
-930 ESVPFDQAD
+930 
-939 MEVMLAK
+939 EVK
-946 AEEEG
+946 
-951 RSPGGK
+951 
-957 FDIGNADSG
+957 
-966 VRYFETEQ
+966 
-974 EAADE
+974 DE
-979 TGDVRDEAPAQPE
+979 TGNVRDEAPAQPE

-1017 RHGAVEPA
+1017 RRGAVEPA
-1025 KTGSDVAEAPTEA
+1025 KTGSDAAEAPTEA

-1137 EVDGYTPEDMRNLD
+1137 ESDGYTPEDMRNLD

-1160 GTEHDYIRYFDSAK
+1160 GTEHDYIRYFENAK
-1174 PTRAE
+1174 PSRAAAE
-1179 AESAGFLSRPKGRNA
+1179 AAGFLSRSKGRLA
-1194 YELYEGATEG
+1194 FELYEGATEG
-1204 TRAAIDW
+1204 TRAAVDW

-1292 DLALLA
+1292 DQALLA

-1304 AKRVE
+1304 ARRVQ

-1318 SVLQTAMQKGG
+1318 GVLQTAMQKGG
-1329 RLDLNKAYAREL
+1329 RLDLNKAYAKEL

-1362 ADYWRNAVRL
+1362 AEYWRNAVRL

-1450 RPEPVAEKSAEPA
+1450 RQEPVATESSVKRRYTREPIAFSKPFVGRTGARLVGYEWPNEGEEYVDKRGNDRVRYISDWNYSEVNGETGRDIVHKFHVEMPDGERRTVSAESA
-1463 RPVKVAQA
+1463 AKLLGVSTSQVKGEGLKQIRKKMAVESLPDAQKA
-1471 TASKAETA
+1471 TFERITRNNKLL
-1479 VFTGKDGTKEPIEGY
+1479 KDGDS
-1494 VAPMEGDIAPKRE
+1494 VALMRDGTLR
-1507 VVIQHDT
+1507 
-1514 GGEINARQKILGTVK
+1514 ILGFRGKADGVYDRWNWHITTISPDG
-1529 SIGGDRVTVGYR
+1529 SIKERRLATKPGTKGFELDHA
-1541 DPWGNEQSDTFSR
+1541 D
-1554 SEIVGVKPLPQTR
+1554 IVEGIRPTSAQTR

-1583 PRAAKPAEGRK
+1583 PKAEKPAEGRK
-1594 SGDAEILKG
+1594 SGDAEVLKEN
-1603 FLTAETPAKPVAGG
+1603 LTAETPAKPVDGDETSATPKPLDGYLAG
-1617 KMPKTPPKVKP
+1617 KKPIETHRIPQSAAKAKPPAAEKPENTTGGGSAADAGRDARKVVG
-1628 TAEDVAKVEE
+1628 TDYTVARARELLREDVE
-1638 GLRQNL
+1638 
-1644 SMLEDLAR
+1644 AR
-1652 IVDEAA
+1652 IADAAEELGADLRVVGVDLHGSRVRGDARPDSDLDLVVEYEGDAREDDLFDALNADPIDFHGIRVDVNPIRADKTGTLAEYMARSDGYDREKLAAKPAA
-1658 PNVVKSM
+1658 PK
-1665 TDAQLAATLAD
+1665 
-1676 TRFNTLLDAADRELV
+1676 
-1691 LDEAAK
+1691 
-1697 RGITPPASPA
+1697 
-1707 TPSPKAPKTPS
+1707 PKAKAPS

-1731 AALDAIDFDTPEL
+1731 AALDAIDFD
-1744 DGLKSK
+1744 K
-1750 IRNGTILTEAD
+1750 
-1761 QRQFAEDI
+1761 
-1769 RKGRLR
+1769 
-1775 YPRFRADEIAAS
+1775 
-1787 TGKEHGKLW
+1787 
-1796 QYILSLESARMDG
+1796 
-1809 RRARGGSE
+1809 
-1817 VYGRA
+1817 
-1822 ASQVRR
+1822 
-1828 GGSEWGRV
+1828 
-1836 GTGSAQSPSVA
+1836 
-1847 YSQKYRKLDSGT
+1847 
-1859 ESEVFD
+1859 
-1865 TGDGWVVK
+1865 
-1873 VRQIHPLSIGDVI
+1873 
-1886 DELAKVVYHNYLFP
+1886 
-1900 GEKYVLDDIVRHEHD
+1900 
-1915 GYREFYLI
+1915 
-1923 LRQPFVTPKT
+1923 
-1933 ENGRIVQPTYA
+1933 
-1944 QIWQLMK
+1944 
-1951 SRPQGFTFMDLSSRP
+1951 
-1966 AETGEYGDYSSS
+1966 
-1978 DGDDGDAVPAVK
+1978 
-1990 KVAYNRQFVVY
+1990 
-2001 DFQPGRNT
+2001 
-2009 FIDAKT
+2009 
-2015 GKVRFIDPRIDIND
+2015 
-2029 PGAGFRYSKYGTRR
+2029 
-2043 KFDGEVDLD
+2043 
-2052 TPELGVDSTIVSGD
+2052 PELGVREKQTALSGGTSRNQNPSGNEYGRKWKIFRPST
-2066 EVRKTMPGYNRL
+2066 RN
-2078 DWSTHVDR
+2078 VDIGAGR
-2086 TGYVG
+2086 FDKAT
-2091 PRLEAQFQRLLKE
+2091 Q
-2104 RKGKGDGTVVF
+2104 F
-2115 LAGGNGAGKS
+2115 LADIGVENIPFDPVNRDGETNRRAAESVRANPADTATVHNVLNVIDNDSVMEGIVNQAARAIKKNGSAIFTIYEGNRSGVGARTRDGYQRN
-2125 TVAAKIGNSHDF
+2125 AKARSYEPTIKKFFGSVETHGN
-2137 AIDSTLG
+2137 
-2144 NLEVAKKQIDAILAN
+2144 VILARRPKDIGPAFWAFDSSFEN
-2159 GQTPEIHFVYR
+2159 GI
-2170 TTGQAL
+2170 
-2176 EGIAQRVK
+2176 
-2184 NGGHIVSPLSF
+2184 
-2195 ANSHVKSS
+2195 
-2203 ENLRLLSEAYG
+2203 
-2214 DKIHLHIYDNSVD
+2214 
-2227 GAPEITLKQL
+2227 
-2237 EAKGKPD
+2237 
-2244 HERIRESANYYLGHL
+2244 
-2259 REREEARSRSQ
+2259 
-2270 GGVAGGG
+2270 
-2277 AKGEVSKV
+2277 

-2314 GHRDFKSLATYIYER
+2314 GHREFKALATYIYER

-2338 PVLRGIWNAVA
+2338 PVLQAIWNAVA

-2375 ESKGDQARRIKSSD
+2375 ESKEDQARRIKSSD

-2433 WHPKGK
+2433 WHPKGN

-2464 ETRSRAVSG
+2464 RTRSRAVSV

-2496 SSLAPKEG
+2496 SALLPKEG

-2548 GVRDPAVP
+2548 GVRDPAAP

-2898 RQWAQVRTPSFKKWF
+2898 RQWVQVRTPSFKKWF

-3076 SIGEPARPVMSI
+3076 SIGESARPVMSI

-3114 WHGSEKRF
+3114 YRGA
-3122 SEFSNK
+3122 EFDPLAQEPGK
-3128 LIGSHTD
+3128 GIIRPEAYFTADPEYARQYTG
-3135 ANGHDGVGVWG
+3135 NGGKVRAYYLNIRRPFDI
-3146 RGHYFSDRKDLAE
+3146 RDPECLNDLRKVYPDHE
-3159 EYQRGNPDGQ
+3159 FQRGTSGALDWAEASVVDGE
-3169 TIATF
+3169 F
-3174 LDIRNPM
+3174 L
-3181 PKEEV
+3181 EE
-3186 LRIANEAWDYADP
+3186 NFGD
-3199 DGKNYYREYQRL
+3199 K
-3211 IDESVRKNDYDGV
+3211 YDGIIYDEGGV
-3224 MAKGKHATEYV
+3224 PTDSGAKHRGVSFVPVYGGA
-3235 AFSHNQIKSA
+3235 QIKSA
-3245 TGNNGDFSR
+3245 TDNTGAFDAANP
-3254 TKADINFDTPELDP
+3254 DIRFDSPELDP

-3286 KALRALESP
+3286 KALHALESP

-3307 WQKFRRALQDK
+3307 WQKLRRALQDK

-3333 KRQSVYYA
+3333 KKQSVYYA

-4245 PEKYLKDAEAN
+4245 PEKYLKDAETN